1 MQELHISVRNLV
13 EFILRGGDIDN
24 RSGRMITDAM
34 LEGGKIHRKI
44 QRSMGENYQAEVQLA
59 LTIDAEEYRLV
70 VEGRAD
76 GIVYGM
82 FPTTTTQDTD
92 TIQISFDPEKEGT
105 HSNESGLDSEDIN
118 SECFNSEDFGSEE
131 LEQVSWS
138 ANESEN
144 FTQPEEMIYIDEI
157 KGMYRNVKT
166 MEAPIYVHKAQA
178 MCYAYIYA
186 LQNHLD
192 KIGVQMTYCNLDTE
206 DIKYFQEV
214 FLWDEL
220 SDWFGNLIGEYRKWA
235 DWQIMWRRK
244 RQASIQNLE
253 FPYPYREGQK
263 KLVGDVYRTISR
275 GKNLFIQAPT
285 GVGKTISTIFPA
297 VKAVGEELADRIFY
311 LTAKTITATVAKET
325 FGLLREQGYQAKI
338 IQLTAKE
345 KLCLCGRMAKFTE
358 ENEQMTLPGFT
369 QESDK
374 TIDENQETLFPEFPQ
389 VKLECNPQNCP
400 YALGHYDRVNDAVY
414 ELLQE
419 SDLFTREEIIAQA
432 RKHRVCPFEL
442 SLDVATWCDNILCD
456 YNYVF
461 DPNVY
466 LKRFF
471 QETPKEKYLFLV
483 DEAHNLVDRS
493 REMYSAQLYKEDILA
508 VKKIM
513 KLHNHAIAR
522 TLDKCNKAMLD
533 FKRECET
540 YSVCESVGVLTFH
553 LMRLLS
559 QMEEFFEKPREFP
572 DKKTVMDFY
581 FELRNF
587 VNIYDLV
594 DENYVIYNE
603 LQEDGRFM
611 IKLFCVDPSKNL
623 QKCIDKSVSTIFF
636 SATLLPINY
645 YKRLLSTKEDNY
657 AIYAQSTFDEKQRLL
672 AFGRDVSTKYTRRGP
687 VEYAKIAQYIRAAI
701 QGKEGNYMVFF
712 PSYKMMQDVCEV
724 FVSAELEN
732 GKWDEVLLNEESL
745 ICEQDSEGRM
755 NAEMQAFHLD
765 EIVEDNIGRS
775 AVIDKQTTL
784 TITMQ
789 RSNMNEA
796 EREEFLQS
804 FEREDNGTL
813 VAFCVMGGIFGE
825 GIDLKNDR
833 LIGAIIVG
841 TGLPQISNEREI
853 LKQFYDKQGLSG
865 FDYAFRYPGINK
877 VLQAAGRVIRTQEDR
892 GIIVLL
898 DERFLQSDYDALYPR
913 EWKERIVGDVSQL
926 EKEILH
932 FWEES

>member
-1 MQELHISVRNLV
+1 MQELHTSVRNLV

-34 LEGGKIHRKI
+34 MEGSKIHRKI
-44 QRSMGENYQAEVQLA
+44 QRSMGEDYQAEVPLA
-59 LTIDAEEYRLV
+59 LTIEAEEYMLV
-70 VEGRAD
+70 IEGRAD
-76 GIVYGM
+76 GIAYGE
-82 FPTTTTQDTD
+82 FPNQNSEKEAYTQDT
-92 TIQISFDPEKEGT
+92 F
-105 HSNESGLDSEDIN
+105 LDRT
-118 SECFNSEDFGSEE
+118 GKSEE
-131 LEQVSWS
+131 MV
-138 ANESEN
+138 
-144 FTQPEEMIYIDEI
+144 YIDEI
-157 KGMYRNVKT
+157 KGVYRNVAT
-166 MEAPIYVHKAQA
+166 MEAPVYVHKAQA

-192 KIGVQMTYCNLDTE
+192 QIGVQMTYCNLDTE
-206 DIKYFQEV
+206 DVKLFQEV
-214 FLWDEL
+214 FAWDAL
-220 SDWFGNLIGEYRKWA
+220 ADWFGNLIAEYRKWA

-244 RQASIQNLE
+244 RQESIQNLE
-253 FPYPYREGQK
+253 FPYPYREGQR
-263 KLVGDVYRTISR
+263 KLVGDVYRTIRR
-275 GKNLFIQAPT
+275 GKNLFLQAPT

-345 KLCLCGRMAKFTE
+345 KLCLCGNTAI
-358 ENEQMTLPGFT
+358 EQEAADQDNPYP
-369 QESDK
+369 D
-374 TIDENQETLFPEFPQ
+374 FPQ
-389 VKLECNPQNCP
+389 IKLECNPQNCP
-400 YALGHYDRVNDAVY
+400 YAKGHFDRVNDAVF
-414 ELLQE
+414 ELLQA
-419 SDLFTREEIIAQA
+419 SDLFTREEILAQA

-471 QETPKEKYLFLV
+471 QDSSKEKYLFLV

-493 REMYSAQLYKEDILA
+493 REMYSATLYKEDILA

-513 KLHNHAIAR
+513 KPHNQAIAR

-533 FKRECET
+533 FKRECEN
-540 YSVCESVGVLTFH
+540 YSVCESVGVLTFY
-553 LMRLLS
+553 LMRLVS

-572 DKKTVMDFY
+572 DKKTVLDFY

-594 DENYVIYNE
+594 DENYVIYDE
-603 LQEDGRFM
+603 MQEDGRFM

-657 AIYAQSTFDEKQRLL
+657 AIYAQSTFDETQRLL

-687 VEYAKIAQYIRAAI
+687 AEYEKIARYIRAAI
-701 QGKEGNYMVFF
+701 RSKKGNYMVFF
-712 PSYKMMQDVCEV
+712 PSYKMMQDVYDV
-724 FVSAELEN
+724 FVRVERESDTRN
-732 GKWDEVLLNEESL
+732 GVAVSDEQNIAEESL
-745 ICEQDSEGRM
+745 EES
-755 NAEMQAFHLD
+755 
-765 EIVEDNIGRS
+765 
-775 AVIDKQTTL
+775 L
-784 TITMQ
+784 TIIMQ
-789 RSNMNEA
+789 HSNMNEA
-796 EREEFLQS
+796 EREEFLQA
-804 FEREDNGTL
+804 FEQEDGGTL

-833 LIGAIIVG
+833 LIGAVIVG
-841 TGLPQISNEREI
+841 TGFPQISNEREI
-853 LKQFYDKQGLSG
+853 LKQYYDKQGLSG

-898 DERFLQSDYDALYPR
+898 DERFLQSDYNALYPR
-913 EWKERIVGDVSQL
+913 EWKNRIVGNVETVDA
-926 EKEILH
+926 EICK
-932 FWEES
+932 FWENTKDVLEIKKNPSG

>member
-1 MQELHISVRNLV
+1 MQELHTSVRNLV

-34 LEGGKIHRKI
+34 MEGSKIHRKI
-44 QRSMGENYQAEVQLA
+44 QRSMGEDYQAEVPLA
-59 LTIDAEEYRLV
+59 LTIEAEEYMLV
-70 VEGRAD
+70 IEGRAD
-76 GIVYGM
+76 GIAYGE
-82 FPTTTTQDTD
+82 FPNQNSEKEAYTQDT
-92 TIQISFDPEKEGT
+92 F
-105 HSNESGLDSEDIN
+105 LDRT
-118 SECFNSEDFGSEE
+118 GKSEE
-131 LEQVSWS
+131 MV
-138 ANESEN
+138 
-144 FTQPEEMIYIDEI
+144 YIDEI
-157 KGMYRNVKT
+157 KGVYRNVAT
-166 MEAPIYVHKAQA
+166 MEAPVYVHKAQA

-192 KIGVQMTYCNLDTE
+192 QIGVQMTYCNLDTE
-206 DIKYFQEV
+206 DVKLFQEV
-214 FLWDEL
+214 FAWDAL
-220 SDWFGNLIGEYRKWA
+220 ADWFGNLIAEYRKWA

-244 RQASIQNLE
+244 RQESIQNLE
-253 FPYPYREGQK
+253 FPYPYREGQR
-263 KLVGDVYRTISR
+263 KLVGDVYRTIHR
-275 GKNLFIQAPT
+275 GKNLFLQAPT

-345 KLCLCGRMAKFTE
+345 KLCLCGNTAI
-358 ENEQMTLPGFT
+358 EQEAADQDNPYP
-369 QESDK
+369 D
-374 TIDENQETLFPEFPQ
+374 FPQ
-389 VKLECNPQNCP
+389 IKLECNPQNCP
-400 YALGHYDRVNDAVY
+400 YAKGHFDRVNDAVF
-414 ELLQE
+414 ELLQA
-419 SDLFTREEIIAQA
+419 SDLFTRKEILAQA

-471 QETPKEKYLFLV
+471 QDNSKEKYLFLV

-493 REMYSAQLYKEDILA
+493 REMYSATLYKEDILA

-513 KLHNHAIAR
+513 KPHNQAIAR

-533 FKRECET
+533 FKRECEN
-540 YSVCESVGVLTFH
+540 YSVCESVGVLTFY
-553 LMRLLS
+553 LMRLVS

-572 DKKTVMDFY
+572 DKKTVLDFY

-594 DENYVIYNE
+594 DENYVIYDE
-603 LQEDGRFM
+603 MQEDGRFM

-657 AIYAQSTFDEKQRLL
+657 AIYAQSTFDETQRLL

-687 VEYAKIAQYIRAAI
+687 AEYEKIARYIRAAI
-701 QGKEGNYMVFF
+701 RSKKGNYMVFF
-712 PSYKMMQDVCEV
+712 PSYKMMQDVYDV
-724 FVSAELEN
+724 FVRVERESDTRN
-732 GKWDEVLLNEESL
+732 GVAVSDEPNIAEESL
-745 ICEQDSEGRM
+745 EES
-755 NAEMQAFHLD
+755 
-765 EIVEDNIGRS
+765 
-775 AVIDKQTTL
+775 L
-784 TITMQ
+784 TIIMQ
-789 RSNMNEA
+789 HSNMNEA
-796 EREEFLQS
+796 EREEFLQA
-804 FEREDNGTL
+804 FEQEDSGTL

-833 LIGAIIVG
+833 LIGAVIVG

-853 LKQFYDKQGLSG
+853 LKQYYDKQGLSG

-898 DERFLQSDYDALYPR
+898 DERFLQSDYNALYPR
-913 EWKERIVGDVSQL
+913 EWKNRIVGNVETVDA
-926 EKEILH
+926 EICK
-932 FWEES
+932 FWENTKDVFEIKKNPSG

>member
-1 MQELHISVRNLV
+1 MQELHTSVRNLV

-34 LEGGKIHRKI
+34 MEGSKIHRKI
-44 QRSMGENYQAEVQLA
+44 QRSMGEDYQAEVPLA
-59 LTIDAEEYRLV
+59 LTIEAEEYMLV
-70 VEGRAD
+70 IEGRAD
-76 GIVYGM
+76 GIAYGE
-82 FPTTTTQDTD
+82 FPNQNSEKEAYTQDT
-92 TIQISFDPEKEGT
+92 F
-105 HSNESGLDSEDIN
+105 LDRT
-118 SECFNSEDFGSEE
+118 GKSEE
-131 LEQVSWS
+131 MV
-138 ANESEN
+138 
-144 FTQPEEMIYIDEI
+144 YIDEI
-157 KGMYRNVKT
+157 KGVYRNVAT
-166 MEAPIYVHKAQA
+166 MEAPVYVHKAQA

-192 KIGVQMTYCNLDTE
+192 QIGVQMTYCNLDTE
-206 DIKYFQEV
+206 DVKRFQEV
-214 FLWDEL
+214 FAWDAL
-220 SDWFGNLIGEYRKWA
+220 ADWFGNLIAEYRKWA

-244 RQASIQNLE
+244 RQESIQNLE
-253 FPYPYREGQK
+253 FPYPYREGQR
-263 KLVGDVYRTISR
+263 KLVGDVYRTIRR

-345 KLCLCGRMAKFTE
+345 KLCLCGNTAI
-358 ENEQMTLPGFT
+358 EQEAADQDNPYP
-369 QESDK
+369 D
-374 TIDENQETLFPEFPQ
+374 FPQ
-389 VKLECNPQNCP
+389 IKLECNPQNCP
-400 YALGHYDRVNDAVY
+400 YAKGHFDRINDAVF
-414 ELLQE
+414 ELLQA
-419 SDLFTREEIIAQA
+419 SDLFTREEILAQA

-471 QETPKEKYLFLV
+471 QDSSKEKYLFLV

-493 REMYSAQLYKEDILA
+493 REMYSATLYKEDILA

-513 KLHNHAIAR
+513 KPHNQAIAR

-533 FKRECET
+533 FKRECEN
-540 YSVCESVGVLTFH
+540 YSVCESVGVLTFY
-553 LMRLLS
+553 LMRLVS

-572 DKKTVMDFY
+572 DKKTVLDFY

-594 DENYVIYNE
+594 DENYVIYDE
-603 LQEDGRFM
+603 MQEDGRFM

-657 AIYAQSTFDEKQRLL
+657 AIYAQSAFDETQRLL

-687 VEYAKIAQYIRAAI
+687 AEYEKIARYIRAAI
-701 QGKEGNYMVFF
+701 RSKKGNYMVFF
-712 PSYKMMQDVCEV
+712 PSYRMMQDVYDV
-724 FVSAELEN
+724 FVRVERESDNTRN
-732 GKWDEVLLNEESL
+732 GVAVSDEPNIAEESL
-745 ICEQDSEGRM
+745 EES
-755 NAEMQAFHLD
+755 
-765 EIVEDNIGRS
+765 
-775 AVIDKQTTL
+775 L
-784 TITMQ
+784 TIIMQ
-789 RSNMNEA
+789 HSNMNEA
-796 EREEFLQS
+796 EREEFLQA
-804 FEREDNGTL
+804 FEQEDGGTL

-833 LIGAIIVG
+833 LIGAVIVG

-853 LKQFYDKQGLSG
+853 LKQYYDKQGLSG

-898 DERFLQSDYDALYPR
+898 DERFLQSDYNALYPR
-913 EWKERIVGDVSQL
+913 EWKNRIVGNVETVDA
-926 EKEILH
+926 EICK
-932 FWEES
+932 FWENTKDVLEIKKNPSG

>member
-13 EFILRGGDIDN
+13 EFILRSGDIDN
-24 RSGRMITDAM
+24 RSGRMVTDAM

-44 QRSMGENYQAEVQLA
+44 QRSMGENYQAEVPLA
-59 LTIDAEEYRLV
+59 LTIDAGEYRLV

-76 GIVYGM
+76 GVVYGM
-82 FPTTTTQDTD
+82 FPIIT
-92 TIQISFDPEKEGT
+92 
-105 HSNESGLDSEDIN
+105 NEDND
-118 SECFNSEDFGSEE
+118 
-131 LEQVSWS
+131 
-138 ANESEN
+138 
-144 FTQPEEMIYIDEI
+144 TQPEEMIYIDEI

-166 MEAPIYVHKAQA
+166 MESPIYVHKAQA

-220 SDWFGNLIGEYRKWA
+220 SDWFGKLIVEYRKWA

-263 KLVGDVYRTISR
+263 KLVADVYRTISR

-345 KLCLCGRMAKFTE
+345 KLCLCGREAKFTE
-358 ENEQMTLPGFT
+358 ENEQITLLDFT

-374 TIDENQETLFPEFPQ
+374 RIGGKKKEPGDEIQEDPYPEFPQ
-389 VKLECNPQNCP
+389 EKLECNPQNCP

-419 SDLFTREEIIAQA
+419 SDLFTREEIVAQA
-432 RKHRVCPFEL
+432 KKHRVCPFEL

-513 KLHNHAIAR
+513 KPHNHAIAR

-533 FKRECET
+533 FKRECEN
-540 YSVCESVGVLTFH
+540 YSICESVGVLTFH

-559 QMEEFFEKPREFP
+559 QMEEFFEKPKEFP
-572 DKKTVMDFY
+572 DKKTVLDFY
-581 FELRNF
+581 FALRNF
-587 VNIYDLV
+587 INIYDLV

-657 AIYAQSTFDEKQRLL
+657 AIYARSTFDETQRLL

-687 VEYAKIAQYIRAAI
+687 AEYAKIARYIRAAI
-701 QGKEGNYMVFF
+701 RGKEGNYMVFF
-712 PSYKMMQDVCEV
+712 PSYKMMQDVYEV
-724 FVSAELEN
+724 FLET
-732 GKWDEVLLNEESL
+732 
-745 ICEQDSEGRM
+745 EQTE
-755 NAEMQAFHLD
+755 
-765 EIVEDNIGRS
+765 
-775 AVIDKQTTL
+775 L

-804 FEREDNGTL
+804 FEREDHGTL

-833 LIGAIIVG
+833 LIGAVIVG

-877 VLQAAGRVIRTQEDR
+877 VLQAAGRVIRTQEDQ

-898 DERFLQSDYDALYPR
+898 DDRFLQSDYDALYPR
-913 EWKERIVGDVSQL
+913 EWQNRVVGNVETL
-926 EKEILH
+926 EAEIH
-932 FWEES
+932 RFWENKKI

>member
-1 MQELHISVRNLV
+1 MQELHTSVRNLV

-34 LEGGKIHRKI
+34 MEGSKIHRKI
-44 QRSMGENYQAEVQLA
+44 QRSMGEDYQAEVPLA
-59 LTIDAEEYRLV
+59 LTIQAEEYMLV
-70 VEGRAD
+70 IEGRAD
-76 GIVYGM
+76 GIAYGE
-82 FPTTTTQDTD
+82 FPNQNSEKEAYTQDT
-92 TIQISFDPEKEGT
+92 F
-105 HSNESGLDSEDIN
+105 LDRT
-118 SECFNSEDFGSEE
+118 GKSEE
-131 LEQVSWS
+131 MV
-138 ANESEN
+138 
-144 FTQPEEMIYIDEI
+144 YIDEI
-157 KGMYRNVKT
+157 KGVYRNVAT
-166 MEAPIYVHKAQA
+166 MEAPVYVHKAQA

-192 KIGVQMTYCNLDTE
+192 QIGVQMTYCNLDTE
-206 DIKYFQEV
+206 DVKLFQEV
-214 FLWDEL
+214 FAWDAL
-220 SDWFGNLIGEYRKWA
+220 ADWFGNLIAEYRKWA

-244 RQASIQNLE
+244 RQESIQNLE
-253 FPYPYREGQK
+253 FPYPYREGQR
-263 KLVGDVYRTISR
+263 KLVGDVYRTIRR
-275 GKNLFIQAPT
+275 GKNLFLQAPT

-345 KLCLCGRMAKFTE
+345 KLCLCGNTAI
-358 ENEQMTLPGFT
+358 EQEAADQDDPYP
-369 QESDK
+369 D
-374 TIDENQETLFPEFPQ
+374 FPQ
-389 VKLECNPQNCP
+389 IKLECNPQNCP
-400 YALGHYDRVNDAVY
+400 YAKGHFDRVNDAVF
-414 ELLQE
+414 ELLQA
-419 SDLFTREEIIAQA
+419 SDLFTREEILAQA

-471 QETPKEKYLFLV
+471 QDSSKEKYLFLV

-493 REMYSAQLYKEDILA
+493 REMYSATLYKEDILA
-508 VKKIM
+508 VKKMM
-513 KLHNHAIAR
+513 KPHNQAIAR

-533 FKRECET
+533 FKRECEN
-540 YSVCESVGVLTFH
+540 YSVCESVGVLTFY
-553 LMRLLS
+553 LMRLVS

-572 DKKTVMDFY
+572 DKKTVLDFY

-594 DENYVIYNE
+594 DENYVIYDE
-603 LQEDGRFM
+603 MQEDGRFM

-657 AIYAQSTFDEKQRLL
+657 AIYAQSTFDETQRLL

-687 VEYAKIAQYIRAAI
+687 AEYEKIARYIRAAI
-701 QGKEGNYMVFF
+701 RSKKGNYMVFF
-712 PSYKMMQDVCEV
+712 PSYKMMQDVYDV
-724 FVSAELEN
+724 FVRVERESDTRN
-732 GKWDEVLLNEESL
+732 GVAVSDEPNIAEESL
-745 ICEQDSEGRM
+745 EES
-755 NAEMQAFHLD
+755 
-765 EIVEDNIGRS
+765 
-775 AVIDKQTTL
+775 L
-784 TITMQ
+784 TIIMQ
-789 RSNMNEA
+789 HSNMNEA
-796 EREEFLQS
+796 EREEFLQA
-804 FEREDNGTL
+804 FEQEDGGTL

-833 LIGAIIVG
+833 LIGAVIVG

-853 LKQFYDKQGLSG
+853 LKQYYDKQGLSG

-898 DERFLQSDYDALYPR
+898 DERFLQSDYNALYPR
-913 EWKERIVGDVSQL
+913 EWKNRIVGNVETVDA
-926 EKEILH
+926 EICK
-932 FWEES
+932 FWENTKDVLEIKKNPSG

>member
-1 MQELHISVRNLV
+1 MQELHTSVRNLV

-34 LEGGKIHRKI
+34 MEGSKIHRKI
-44 QRSMGENYQAEVQLA
+44 QRSMGEDYQAEVPLA
-59 LTIDAEEYRLV
+59 LTIEAEEYMLV
-70 VEGRAD
+70 IEGRAD
-76 GIVYGM
+76 GIAYGE
-82 FPTTTTQDTD
+82 FPNQNSEKEAYTQDT
-92 TIQISFDPEKEGT
+92 F
-105 HSNESGLDSEDIN
+105 LDRT
-118 SECFNSEDFGSEE
+118 GKSEE
-131 LEQVSWS
+131 MV
-138 ANESEN
+138 
-144 FTQPEEMIYIDEI
+144 YIDEI
-157 KGMYRNVKT
+157 KGVYRNVAT
-166 MEAPIYVHKAQA
+166 MEAPVYVHKAQA

-192 KIGVQMTYCNLDTE
+192 QIGVQMTYCNLDTE
-206 DIKYFQEV
+206 DVKLFQEV
-214 FLWDEL
+214 FAWDAL
-220 SDWFGNLIGEYRKWA
+220 ADWFGNLIAEYRKWA

-244 RQASIQNLE
+244 RQESIQNLE
-253 FPYPYREGQK
+253 FPYPYREGQR
-263 KLVGDVYRTISR
+263 KLVGDVYRTIRR
-275 GKNLFIQAPT
+275 GKNLFLQAPT

-345 KLCLCGRMAKFTE
+345 KLCLCGNTAI
-358 ENEQMTLPGFT
+358 EQEAADQDNPYP
-369 QESDK
+369 D
-374 TIDENQETLFPEFPQ
+374 FPQ
-389 VKLECNPQNCP
+389 IKLECNPQNCP
-400 YALGHYDRVNDAVY
+400 YAKGHFDRVNDAVF
-414 ELLQE
+414 ELLQA
-419 SDLFTREEIIAQA
+419 SDLFTREEILAQA

-471 QETPKEKYLFLV
+471 QDSSKEKYLFLV

-493 REMYSAQLYKEDILA
+493 REMYSATLYKEDILA

-513 KLHNHAIAR
+513 KPHNQAIAR

-533 FKRECET
+533 FKRECEN
-540 YSVCESVGVLTFH
+540 YSVCESVGVLTFY
-553 LMRLLS
+553 LMRLVS

-572 DKKTVMDFY
+572 DKKTVLDFY

-594 DENYVIYNE
+594 DENYVIYDE
-603 LQEDGRFM
+603 MQEDGRFM

-657 AIYAQSTFDEKQRLL
+657 AIYAQSTFDETQRLL

-687 VEYAKIAQYIRAAI
+687 AEYEKIARYIRAAI
-701 QGKEGNYMVFF
+701 RSKKGNYMVFF
-712 PSYKMMQDVCEV
+712 PSYKMMQDVYDV
-724 FVSAELEN
+724 FVRVERESDTRN
-732 GKWDEVLLNEESL
+732 GVAVSDEQNIAEESL
-745 ICEQDSEGRM
+745 EES
-755 NAEMQAFHLD
+755 
-765 EIVEDNIGRS
+765 
-775 AVIDKQTTL
+775 L
-784 TITMQ
+784 TIIMQ
-789 RSNMNEA
+789 HSNMNEA
-796 EREEFLQS
+796 EREEFLQA
-804 FEREDNGTL
+804 FEQEDGGTL

-833 LIGAIIVG
+833 LIGAVIVG

-853 LKQFYDKQGLSG
+853 LKQYYDKQGLSG

-898 DERFLQSDYDALYPR
+898 DERFLQSDYNALYPR
-913 EWKERIVGDVSQL
+913 EWKNRIVGNVETIDA
-926 EKEILH
+926 EICK
-932 FWEES
+932 FWENAKDVLEIKKNPSG

>member
-1 MQELHISVRNLV
+1 MQELHTSVRNLV

-34 LEGGKIHRKI
+34 MEGSKIHRKI
-44 QRSMGENYQAEVQLA
+44 QRSMGEDYQAEVPLA
-59 LTIDAEEYRLV
+59 LTIEAEEYMLV
-70 VEGRAD
+70 IEGRAD
-76 GIVYGM
+76 GIAYGE
-82 FPTTTTQDTD
+82 FPNQNSEKEAYTQDT
-92 TIQISFDPEKEGT
+92 F
-105 HSNESGLDSEDIN
+105 LDRT
-118 SECFNSEDFGSEE
+118 GKSEE
-131 LEQVSWS
+131 MV
-138 ANESEN
+138 
-144 FTQPEEMIYIDEI
+144 YIDEI
-157 KGMYRNVKT
+157 KGVYRNVAT
-166 MEAPIYVHKAQA
+166 MEAPVYVHKAQA

-192 KIGVQMTYCNLDTE
+192 QIGVQMTYCNLDTE
-206 DIKYFQEV
+206 DVKLFQEV
-214 FLWDEL
+214 FAWDAL
-220 SDWFGNLIGEYRKWA
+220 ADWFGNLIAEYRKWA

-244 RQASIQNLE
+244 RQESIQNLE
-253 FPYPYREGQK
+253 FPYPYREGQR
-263 KLVGDVYRTISR
+263 KLVGDVYRTIRR
-275 GKNLFIQAPT
+275 GKNLFLQAPT

-345 KLCLCGRMAKFTE
+345 KLCLCGNTAI
-358 ENEQMTLPGFT
+358 EQEAADQDNPYP
-369 QESDK
+369 D
-374 TIDENQETLFPEFPQ
+374 FPQ
-389 VKLECNPQNCP
+389 IKLECNPQNCP
-400 YALGHYDRVNDAVY
+400 YAKGHFDRVNDAVF
-414 ELLQE
+414 ELLQA
-419 SDLFTREEIIAQA
+419 SDLFTREEILAQA

-471 QETPKEKYLFLV
+471 QDSSKEKYLFLV

-493 REMYSAQLYKEDILA
+493 REMYSATLYKEDILA

-513 KLHNHAIAR
+513 KPHNQAIAR

-533 FKRECET
+533 FKRECEN
-540 YSVCESVGVLTFH
+540 YSVCESVGVLTFY
-553 LMRLLS
+553 LMRLVS

-572 DKKTVMDFY
+572 DKKTVLDFY

-594 DENYVIYNE
+594 DENYVIYDE
-603 LQEDGRFM
+603 MQEDGRFM

-657 AIYAQSTFDEKQRLL
+657 AIYAQSTFDETQRLL

-687 VEYAKIAQYIRAAI
+687 AEYEKIARYIRAAI
-701 QGKEGNYMVFF
+701 RSKKGNYMVFF
-712 PSYKMMQDVCEV
+712 PSYKMMQDVYDV
-724 FVSAELEN
+724 FVRVERESDTRN
-732 GKWDEVLLNEESL
+732 GVAVSDEQNIAEESL
-745 ICEQDSEGRM
+745 EES
-755 NAEMQAFHLD
+755 
-765 EIVEDNIGRS
+765 
-775 AVIDKQTTL
+775 L
-784 TITMQ
+784 TIIMQ
-789 RSNMNEA
+789 HSNMNEA
-796 EREEFLQS
+796 EREEFLQA
-804 FEREDNGTL
+804 FEQEDSGTL

-833 LIGAIIVG
+833 LIGAVIVG

-853 LKQFYDKQGLSG
+853 LKQYYDKQGLSG

-898 DERFLQSDYDALYPR
+898 DERFLQSDYNALYPR
-913 EWKERIVGDVSQL
+913 EWKNRIVGNVETVDA
-926 EKEILH
+926 EICK
-932 FWEES
+932 FWENTKDVLEIKKNPSG

>member
-1 MQELHISVRNLV
+1 MQELHTSVRNLV

-34 LEGGKIHRKI
+34 MEGSKIHRKI
-44 QRSMGENYQAEVQLA
+44 QRSMGEDYQAEVPLA
-59 LTIDAEEYRLV
+59 LTIEAEEYMLV
-70 VEGRAD
+70 IEGRAD
-76 GIVYGM
+76 GIAYGE
-82 FPTTTTQDTD
+82 FPNQNSEKEAYTQDT
-92 TIQISFDPEKEGT
+92 F
-105 HSNESGLDSEDIN
+105 LDRT
-118 SECFNSEDFGSEE
+118 GKSEE
-131 LEQVSWS
+131 MV
-138 ANESEN
+138 
-144 FTQPEEMIYIDEI
+144 YIDEI
-157 KGMYRNVKT
+157 KGVYRNVAT
-166 MEAPIYVHKAQA
+166 MEAPVYVHKAQA

-192 KIGVQMTYCNLDTE
+192 QIGVQMTYCNLDTE
-206 DIKYFQEV
+206 DVKLFQEV
-214 FLWDEL
+214 FAWDAL
-220 SDWFGNLIGEYRKWA
+220 ADWFGNLIAEYRKWA

-244 RQASIQNLE
+244 RQESIQNLE
-253 FPYPYREGQK
+253 FPYPYREGQR
-263 KLVGDVYRTISR
+263 KLVGDVYRTIRR
-275 GKNLFIQAPT
+275 GKNLFLQAPT

-345 KLCLCGRMAKFTE
+345 KLCLCGNTAI
-358 ENEQMTLPGFT
+358 EQEAADQDHPYP
-369 QESDK
+369 D
-374 TIDENQETLFPEFPQ
+374 FPQ
-389 VKLECNPQNCP
+389 IKLECNPQNCP
-400 YALGHYDRVNDAVY
+400 YAKGHFDRVNDAVF
-414 ELLQE
+414 ELLQA
-419 SDLFTREEIIAQA
+419 SDLFTREEILVQA

-471 QETPKEKYLFLV
+471 QDSSKEKYLFLV

-493 REMYSAQLYKEDILA
+493 REMYSATLYKEDILA

-513 KLHNHAIAR
+513 KPHNQAIAR

-533 FKRECET
+533 FKRECEN
-540 YSVCESVGVLTFH
+540 YSVCESVGVLTFY
-553 LMRLLS
+553 LMRLVS

-572 DKKTVMDFY
+572 DKKTVLDFY

-594 DENYVIYNE
+594 DENYVIYDE
-603 LQEDGRFM
+603 MQEDGRFM

-657 AIYAQSTFDEKQRLL
+657 AIYAQSTFDETQRLL

-687 VEYAKIAQYIRAAI
+687 AEYEKIARYIRAAI
-701 QGKEGNYMVFF
+701 RSKKGNYMVFF
-712 PSYKMMQDVCEV
+712 PSYKMMQDVYDV
-724 FVSAELEN
+724 FVRVERESDTRN
-732 GKWDEVLLNEESL
+732 GVAVSDEQNIAEESL
-745 ICEQDSEGRM
+745 EES
-755 NAEMQAFHLD
+755 
-765 EIVEDNIGRS
+765 
-775 AVIDKQTTL
+775 L
-784 TITMQ
+784 TIIMQ
-789 RSNMNEA
+789 HSNMNEA
-796 EREEFLQS
+796 EREEFLQA
-804 FEREDNGTL
+804 FEQEDGGTL

-833 LIGAIIVG
+833 LIGAVIVG

-853 LKQFYDKQGLSG
+853 LKQYYDKQGLSG

-898 DERFLQSDYDALYPR
+898 DERFLQSDYNALYPR
-913 EWKERIVGDVSQL
+913 EWKNRIVGNVETVDAEICKFWKNTKDVL
-926 EKEILH
+926 EIKKNP
-932 FWEES
+932 SG

>member
-1 MQELHISVRNLV
+1 MLYGKFCVDFVKSSIQQSSTPFVYERRTPMQELHTSVRNLV

-34 LEGGKIHRKI
+34 MEGSKIHRKI
-44 QRSMGENYQAEVQLA
+44 QRSMGENYQAEVPLA
-59 LTIDAEEYRLV
+59 LTIEAEEYMLV
-70 VEGRAD
+70 IEGRAD
-76 GIVYGM
+76 GIAYGE
-82 FPTTTTQDTD
+82 FPNQNSEKEAYTQDT
-92 TIQISFDPEKEGT
+92 F
-105 HSNESGLDSEDIN
+105 LDRT
-118 SECFNSEDFGSEE
+118 GKSEE
-131 LEQVSWS
+131 MV
-138 ANESEN
+138 
-144 FTQPEEMIYIDEI
+144 YIDEI
-157 KGMYRNVKT
+157 KGVYRNVAT
-166 MEAPIYVHKAQA
+166 MEAPVYVHKAQA

-192 KIGVQMTYCNLDTE
+192 QIGVQMTYCNLDTE
-206 DIKYFQEV
+206 DVKLFQEV
-214 FLWDEL
+214 FAWDAL
-220 SDWFGNLIGEYRKWA
+220 ADWFGNLIAEYRKWA

-244 RQASIQNLE
+244 RQESIQNLE
-253 FPYPYREGQK
+253 FPYPYREGQR
-263 KLVGDVYRTISR
+263 KLVGDVYRTIRR

-345 KLCLCGRMAKFTE
+345 KLCLCGNTAI
-358 ENEQMTLPGFT
+358 EQEAADQDNPYP
-369 QESDK
+369 D
-374 TIDENQETLFPEFPQ
+374 FPQ
-389 VKLECNPQNCP
+389 IKLECNPQNCP
-400 YALGHYDRVNDAVY
+400 YAKGHFDRVNDAVF
-414 ELLQE
+414 ELLQA
-419 SDLFTREEIIAQA
+419 SDLFTREEILAQA

-471 QETPKEKYLFLV
+471 QDSSKEKYLFLV

-493 REMYSAQLYKEDILA
+493 REMYSATLYKEDILA

-513 KLHNHAIAR
+513 KPHNQAIAR

-533 FKRECET
+533 FKRECEN
-540 YSVCESVGVLTFH
+540 YSVCESVGVLTFY
-553 LMRLLS
+553 LMRLVS

-572 DKKTVMDFY
+572 DKKTVLDFY

-594 DENYVIYNE
+594 DENYVIYDE
-603 LQEDGRFM
+603 MQEDGRFM

-657 AIYAQSTFDEKQRLL
+657 AIYAQSTFDETQRLL

-687 VEYAKIAQYIRAAI
+687 AEYEKIARYIRAAI
-701 QGKEGNYMVFF
+701 RSKKGNYMVFF
-712 PSYKMMQDVCEV
+712 PSYKMMQDVYDV
-724 FVSAELEN
+724 FVRLERESDTRN
-732 GKWDEVLLNEESL
+732 GVAVSDEQSIAEESL
-745 ICEQDSEGRM
+745 EES
-755 NAEMQAFHLD
+755 
-765 EIVEDNIGRS
+765 
-775 AVIDKQTTL
+775 L
-784 TITMQ
+784 TIIMQ
-789 RSNMNEA
+789 HSNMNEA
-796 EREEFLQS
+796 EREEFLQA
-804 FEREDNGTL
+804 FEQEDGGTL

-833 LIGAIIVG
+833 LIGAVIVG

-853 LKQFYDKQGLSG
+853 LKQYYDKQGLSG

-898 DERFLQSDYDALYPR
+898 DERFLQSDYNALYPR
-913 EWKERIVGDVSQL
+913 EWKNRIIGNVETVDA
-926 EKEILH
+926 EICK
-932 FWEES
+932 FWENTKDVLEIKKNPSG

>member
-1 MQELHISVRNLV
+1 MQELHTSVRNLV

-34 LEGGKIHRKI
+34 MEGSKIHRKI
-44 QRSMGENYQAEVQLA
+44 QRSMGENYQAEVPLA
-59 LTIDAEEYRLV
+59 LTIEAEEYMLV
-70 VEGRAD
+70 IEGRAD
-76 GIVYGM
+76 GIAYGE
-82 FPTTTTQDTD
+82 FPNQNSEKEAYTQDT
-92 TIQISFDPEKEGT
+92 F
-105 HSNESGLDSEDIN
+105 LDRT
-118 SECFNSEDFGSEE
+118 GKSEE
-131 LEQVSWS
+131 MV
-138 ANESEN
+138 
-144 FTQPEEMIYIDEI
+144 YIDEI
-157 KGMYRNVKT
+157 KGVYRNVAT
-166 MEAPIYVHKAQA
+166 MEAPVYVHKAQA

-192 KIGVQMTYCNLDTE
+192 QIGVQMTYCNLDTE
-206 DIKYFQEV
+206 DVKLFQEV
-214 FLWDEL
+214 FAWDAL
-220 SDWFGNLIGEYRKWA
+220 ADWFGNLIAEYRKWA

-244 RQASIQNLE
+244 RQESIQNLE
-253 FPYPYREGQK
+253 FPYPYREGQR
-263 KLVGDVYRTISR
+263 KLVGDVYRTIRR
-275 GKNLFIQAPT
+275 GKNLFLQAPT

-345 KLCLCGRMAKFTE
+345 KLCLCGNTAI
-358 ENEQMTLPGFT
+358 EQEAADQDNPYP
-369 QESDK
+369 D
-374 TIDENQETLFPEFPQ
+374 FPQ
-389 VKLECNPQNCP
+389 IKLECNPQNCP
-400 YALGHYDRVNDAVY
+400 YAKGHFDRVNDAVF
-414 ELLQE
+414 ELLQA
-419 SDLFTREEIIAQA
+419 SDLFTREEILAQA

-471 QETPKEKYLFLV
+471 QDSSKEKYLFLV

-493 REMYSAQLYKEDILA
+493 REMYSATLYKEDILA

-513 KLHNHAIAR
+513 KPHNQAIAR

-533 FKRECET
+533 FKRECEN
-540 YSVCESVGVLTFH
+540 YSVCESVGVLTFY
-553 LMRLLS
+553 LMRLVS

-572 DKKTVMDFY
+572 DKKTVLDFY

-594 DENYVIYNE
+594 DENYVIYDE
-603 LQEDGRFM
+603 MQEDGRFM

-657 AIYAQSTFDEKQRLL
+657 AIYAQSTFDETQRLL

-687 VEYAKIAQYIRAAI
+687 AEYEKIARYIRAAI
-701 QGKEGNYMVFF
+701 RSKKGNYMVFF
-712 PSYKMMQDVCEV
+712 PSYKMMQDVYDV
-724 FVSAELEN
+724 FVRVERECDTRN
-732 GKWDEVLLNEESL
+732 GVAVSDEQNIAEESL
-745 ICEQDSEGRM
+745 EES
-755 NAEMQAFHLD
+755 
-765 EIVEDNIGRS
+765 
-775 AVIDKQTTL
+775 L
-784 TITMQ
+784 TIIMQ
-789 RSNMNEA
+789 HSNMNEA
-796 EREEFLQS
+796 EREEFLQA
-804 FEREDNGTL
+804 FEQEDGGTL

-833 LIGAIIVG
+833 LIGAVIVG

-853 LKQFYDKQGLSG
+853 SITISRDYPDSITRSVIRGSTRCCRPQAASSAHRKTAGLSYYWMSG
-865 FDYAFRYPGINK
+865 SYKAIITHSIRES
-877 VLQAAGRVIRTQEDR
+877 GRTGSSEMWK
-892 GIIVLL
+892 LL
-898 DERFLQSDYDALYPR
+898 MRKFVNSGKIPKMCL
-913 EWKERIVGDVSQL
+913 K
-926 EKEILH
+926 
-932 FWEES
+932 

>member
-1 MQELHISVRNLV
+1 MQELHTSVRNLV

-34 LEGGKIHRKI
+34 MEGSKIHRKI
-44 QRSMGENYQAEVQLA
+44 QRSMGENYQAEVPLA
-59 LTIDAEEYRLV
+59 LTIEAEEYMLV
-70 VEGRAD
+70 IEGRAD
-76 GIVYGM
+76 GIAYGE
-82 FPTTTTQDTD
+82 FPNQNSEKEAYTQDT
-92 TIQISFDPEKEGT
+92 F
-105 HSNESGLDSEDIN
+105 LDRT
-118 SECFNSEDFGSEE
+118 GKSEE
-131 LEQVSWS
+131 MV
-138 ANESEN
+138 
-144 FTQPEEMIYIDEI
+144 YIDEI
-157 KGMYRNVKT
+157 KGVYRNVAT
-166 MEAPIYVHKAQA
+166 MEAPVYVHKAQA

-192 KIGVQMTYCNLDTE
+192 QIGVQMTYCNLDTE
-206 DIKYFQEV
+206 DVKLFQEV
-214 FLWDEL
+214 FAWDAL
-220 SDWFGNLIGEYRKWA
+220 ADWFGNLIAEYRKWA

-244 RQASIQNLE
+244 RQESIQNLE
-253 FPYPYREGQK
+253 FPYPYREGQR
-263 KLVGDVYRTISR
+263 KLVGDVYRTIRR
-275 GKNLFIQAPT
+275 GKNLFLQAPT

-345 KLCLCGRMAKFTE
+345 KLCLCGNTAI
-358 ENEQMTLPGFT
+358 EQEAADQDNPYP
-369 QESDK
+369 D
-374 TIDENQETLFPEFPQ
+374 FPQ
-389 VKLECNPQNCP
+389 IKLECNPQNCP
-400 YALGHYDRVNDAVY
+400 YAKGHFDRVNGAVF
-414 ELLQE
+414 ELLQA
-419 SDLFTREEIIAQA
+419 SDLFTREEILAQA

-471 QETPKEKYLFLV
+471 QDSSKEKYLFLV

-493 REMYSAQLYKEDILA
+493 REMYSATLYKEDILA
-508 VKKIM
+508 VKKMM
-513 KLHNHAIAR
+513 KPHNQAIAR

-533 FKRECET
+533 FKRECEN
-540 YSVCESVGVLTFH
+540 YSVCESVGVLTFY
-553 LMRLLS
+553 LMRLVS

-572 DKKTVMDFY
+572 DKKTVLDFY

-594 DENYVIYNE
+594 DENYVIYDE
-603 LQEDGRFM
+603 MQEDGRFM

-657 AIYAQSTFDEKQRLL
+657 AVYAQSTFDETQRLL

-687 VEYAKIAQYIRAAI
+687 AEYEKIARYIRAAI
-701 QGKEGNYMVFF
+701 RSKKGNYMVFF
-712 PSYKMMQDVCEV
+712 PSYKMMQDVYDV
-724 FVSAELEN
+724 FVRVERESDTRN
-732 GKWDEVLLNEESL
+732 GVAVSDEPNIAEESL
-745 ICEQDSEGRM
+745 EES
-755 NAEMQAFHLD
+755 
-765 EIVEDNIGRS
+765 
-775 AVIDKQTTL
+775 L
-784 TITMQ
+784 TIIMQ
-789 RSNMNEA
+789 HSNMNEA
-796 EREEFLQS
+796 EREEFLQA
-804 FEREDNGTL
+804 FEQEDGGTL

-833 LIGAIIVG
+833 LIGAVIVG

-853 LKQFYDKQGLSG
+853 LKQYYDKQGLSG

-898 DERFLQSDYDALYPR
+898 DERFLQSDYNALYPR
-913 EWKERIVGDVSQL
+913 EWKNRIVGNVETVDA
-926 EKEILH
+926 EICK
-932 FWEES
+932 FWENTKDVLEIKKNPSG

>member
-1 MQELHISVRNLV
+1 MQELHTSVRNLV

-34 LEGGKIHRKI
+34 MEGSKIHRKI
-44 QRSMGENYQAEVQLA
+44 QRSMGEDYQAEVPLA
-59 LTIDAEEYRLV
+59 LTIEAEEYMLV
-70 VEGRAD
+70 IEGRAD
-76 GIVYGM
+76 GIAYGE
-82 FPTTTTQDTD
+82 FPNQNSEKEAYTQDT
-92 TIQISFDPEKEGT
+92 F
-105 HSNESGLDSEDIN
+105 LDRT
-118 SECFNSEDFGSEE
+118 GKSEE
-131 LEQVSWS
+131 MV
-138 ANESEN
+138 
-144 FTQPEEMIYIDEI
+144 YIDEI
-157 KGMYRNVKT
+157 KGVYRNVAT
-166 MEAPIYVHKAQA
+166 MEAPVYVHKAQA

-192 KIGVQMTYCNLDTE
+192 QIGVQMTYCNLDTE
-206 DIKYFQEV
+206 DVKLFQEV
-214 FLWDEL
+214 FAWDAL
-220 SDWFGNLIGEYRKWA
+220 ADWFGNLIAEYRKWA

-244 RQASIQNLE
+244 RQESIQNLE
-253 FPYPYREGQK
+253 FPYPYREGQR
-263 KLVGDVYRTISR
+263 KLVGDVYRTIRR
-275 GKNLFIQAPT
+275 GKNLFLQAPT

-345 KLCLCGRMAKFTE
+345 KLCLCGNTAI
-358 ENEQMTLPGFT
+358 EQEAADQDNPYPDFL
-369 QESDK
+369 Q
-374 TIDENQETLFPEFPQ
+374 I
-389 VKLECNPQNCP
+389 KLECNPQNCP
-400 YALGHYDRVNDAVY
+400 YAKGHFDRVNDAVF
-414 ELLQE
+414 ELLQA
-419 SDLFTREEIIAQA
+419 SDLFTREEILAQA

-471 QETPKEKYLFLV
+471 QDSSKEKYLFLV

-493 REMYSAQLYKEDILA
+493 REMYSATLYKEDILA

-513 KLHNHAIAR
+513 KPHNQAIAR

-533 FKRECET
+533 FKRECEN
-540 YSVCESVGVLTFH
+540 YSVCESVGVLTFY
-553 LMRLLS
+553 LMRLVS

-572 DKKTVMDFY
+572 DKKTVLDFY

-594 DENYVIYNE
+594 DENYVIYDE
-603 LQEDGRFM
+603 MQEDGRFM

-657 AIYAQSTFDEKQRLL
+657 AIYAQSTFDETQRLL

-687 VEYAKIAQYIRAAI
+687 AEYEKIARYIRAAI
-701 QGKEGNYMVFF
+701 RSKKGNYMVFF
-712 PSYKMMQDVCEV
+712 PSYKMMQDVYDV
-724 FVSAELEN
+724 FARVERESDTRNGVAVS
-732 GKWDEVLLNEESL
+732 DEQNIAEESL
-745 ICEQDSEGRM
+745 EES
-755 NAEMQAFHLD
+755 
-765 EIVEDNIGRS
+765 
-775 AVIDKQTTL
+775 L
-784 TITMQ
+784 TIIMQ
-789 RSNMNEA
+789 HSNMNEA
-796 EREEFLQS
+796 EREEFLQA
-804 FEREDNGTL
+804 FEQEDGGTL

-833 LIGAIIVG
+833 LIGAVIVG

-853 LKQFYDKQGLSG
+853 LKQYYDKQGLSG

-898 DERFLQSDYDALYPR
+898 DERFLQSDYNALYPR
-913 EWKERIVGDVSQL
+913 EWKNRIVGNVETVDA
-926 EKEILH
+926 EICK
-932 FWEES
+932 FWENTKDVLEIKKNPSG

>member
-1 MQELHISVRNLV
+1 MQELHTSVRNLV

-34 LEGGKIHRKI
+34 MEGSKIHRKI
-44 QRSMGENYQAEVQLA
+44 QRSMGEDYQAEVPLA
-59 LTIDAEEYRLV
+59 LTIEAEEYMLV
-70 VEGRAD
+70 IEGRAD
-76 GIVYGM
+76 GIAYGE
-82 FPTTTTQDTD
+82 FPNQNSEKEAYTQDT
-92 TIQISFDPEKEGT
+92 F
-105 HSNESGLDSEDIN
+105 LDRT
-118 SECFNSEDFGSEE
+118 GKSEE
-131 LEQVSWS
+131 MV
-138 ANESEN
+138 
-144 FTQPEEMIYIDEI
+144 YIDEI
-157 KGMYRNVKT
+157 KGVYRNVAT
-166 MEAPIYVHKAQA
+166 MEAPVYVHKAQA

-192 KIGVQMTYCNLDTE
+192 QIGVQMTYCNLDTE
-206 DIKYFQEV
+206 DVKLFQEV
-214 FLWDEL
+214 FAWDTL
-220 SDWFGNLIGEYRKWA
+220 ADWFGNLIAEYRKWA

-244 RQASIQNLE
+244 RQESIQNLE
-253 FPYPYREGQK
+253 FPYPYREGQR
-263 KLVGDVYRTISR
+263 KLVGDVYRTIRR
-275 GKNLFIQAPT
+275 GKNLFLQAPT

-345 KLCLCGRMAKFTE
+345 KLCLCGNTAI
-358 ENEQMTLPGFT
+358 EQEAADQDNPYP
-369 QESDK
+369 D
-374 TIDENQETLFPEFPQ
+374 FPQ
-389 VKLECNPQNCP
+389 IKLECNPQNCP
-400 YALGHYDRVNDAVY
+400 YAKGHFDRVNDAVF
-414 ELLQE
+414 ELLQA
-419 SDLFTREEIIAQA
+419 SDLFTREEILAQA

-471 QETPKEKYLFLV
+471 QDSSKEKYLFLV

-493 REMYSAQLYKEDILA
+493 REMYSATLYKEDILA

-513 KLHNHAIAR
+513 KPHNQAIAR

-533 FKRECET
+533 FKRECEN
-540 YSVCESVGVLTFH
+540 YSVCESVGVLTFY
-553 LMRLLS
+553 LMRLVS

-572 DKKTVMDFY
+572 DKKTVLDFY

-594 DENYVIYNE
+594 DENYVIYDE
-603 LQEDGRFM
+603 MQEDGRFM

-657 AIYAQSTFDEKQRLL
+657 AIYAQSTFDETQRLL

-687 VEYAKIAQYIRAAI
+687 AEYEKIARYIRAAI
-701 QGKEGNYMVFF
+701 RSKKGNYMVFF
-712 PSYKMMQDVCEV
+712 PSYKMMQDVYDV
-724 FVSAELEN
+724 FVRVERESDTRN
-732 GKWDEVLLNEESL
+732 GVAVSDEQNIAEESL
-745 ICEQDSEGRM
+745 EES
-755 NAEMQAFHLD
+755 
-765 EIVEDNIGRS
+765 
-775 AVIDKQTTL
+775 L
-784 TITMQ
+784 TIIMQ
-789 RSNMNEA
+789 HSNMNEA
-796 EREEFLQS
+796 EREEFLQA
-804 FEREDNGTL
+804 FEQEDGGTL

-833 LIGAIIVG
+833 LIGAVIVG

-853 LKQFYDKQGLSG
+853 LKQYYDKQGLSG

-898 DERFLQSDYDALYPR
+898 DERFLQSDYNALYPR
-913 EWKERIVGDVSQL
+913 EWKNRIVGNVETVDA
-926 EKEILH
+926 EICK
-932 FWEES
+932 FWENTKDVLEIKKNPSG

>member
-1 MQELHISVRNLV
+1 MQELHTSVRNLV

-34 LEGGKIHRKI
+34 MEGSKIHRKI
-44 QRSMGENYQAEVQLA
+44 QRSMGENYQAEVPLA
-59 LTIDAEEYRLV
+59 LTIEAEEYMLV
-70 VEGRAD
+70 IEGRAD
-76 GIVYGM
+76 GIAYGE
-82 FPTTTTQDTD
+82 FPNQNSEKEAYTQDT
-92 TIQISFDPEKEGT
+92 F
-105 HSNESGLDSEDIN
+105 LDRT
-118 SECFNSEDFGSEE
+118 GKSEE
-131 LEQVSWS
+131 MV
-138 ANESEN
+138 
-144 FTQPEEMIYIDEI
+144 YIDEI
-157 KGMYRNVKT
+157 KGVYRNVAT
-166 MEAPIYVHKAQA
+166 MEASVYVHKAQA

-192 KIGVQMTYCNLDTE
+192 QIGVQMTYCNLDTE
-206 DIKYFQEV
+206 DVKLFQEV
-214 FLWDEL
+214 FAWDAL
-220 SDWFGNLIGEYRKWA
+220 ADWFGNLIAEYRKWA

-244 RQASIQNLE
+244 RQESIQNLE
-253 FPYPYREGQK
+253 FPYPYREGQR
-263 KLVGDVYRTISR
+263 KLVGDVYRTIRR
-275 GKNLFIQAPT
+275 GKNLFLQAPT

-345 KLCLCGRMAKFTE
+345 KLCLCGNTAI
-358 ENEQMTLPGFT
+358 EQEAADQDNPYP
-369 QESDK
+369 D
-374 TIDENQETLFPEFPQ
+374 FPQ
-389 VKLECNPQNCP
+389 IKLECNPQNCP
-400 YALGHYDRVNDAVY
+400 YAKGHFDRVNDAVF
-414 ELLQE
+414 ELLQA
-419 SDLFTREEIIAQA
+419 SDLFTREEILAQA

-471 QETPKEKYLFLV
+471 QDSSKEKYLFLV

-493 REMYSAQLYKEDILA
+493 REMYSATLYKEDILA

-513 KLHNHAIAR
+513 KPHNQAIAR

-533 FKRECET
+533 FKRECEN
-540 YSVCESVGVLTFH
+540 YSVCESVGVLTFY
-553 LMRLLS
+553 LMRLVS

-572 DKKTVMDFY
+572 DKKTVLDFY

-594 DENYVIYNE
+594 DENYVIYDE
-603 LQEDGRFM
+603 MQEDGRFM

-657 AIYAQSTFDEKQRLL
+657 AIYAQSTFDETQRLL

-687 VEYAKIAQYIRAAI
+687 AEYEKIARYIRAAI
-701 QGKEGNYMVFF
+701 RSKKGNYMVFF
-712 PSYKMMQDVCEV
+712 PSYKMMQDVYDV
-724 FVSAELEN
+724 FVRVERESDTRN
-732 GKWDEVLLNEESL
+732 GVAVSDEQNIAEESL
-745 ICEQDSEGRM
+745 EES
-755 NAEMQAFHLD
+755 
-765 EIVEDNIGRS
+765 
-775 AVIDKQTTL
+775 L
-784 TITMQ
+784 TIIMQ
-789 RSNMNEA
+789 HSNMNEA
-796 EREEFLQS
+796 EREEFLQA
-804 FEREDNGTL
+804 FEQEDGGTL

-833 LIGAIIVG
+833 LIGAVIVG

-853 LKQFYDKQGLSG
+853 LKQYYDKQGLSG

-898 DERFLQSDYDALYPR
+898 DERFLQSDYNALYPR
-913 EWKERIVGDVSQL
+913 EWKNRIVGNVETIDA
-926 EKEILH
+926 EICK
-932 FWEES
+932 FWENTKDVLEIKKNPSG

>member
-1 MQELHISVRNLV
+1 MQELHTSVRNLV

-34 LEGGKIHRKI
+34 MEGSKIHRKI
-44 QRSMGENYQAEVQLA
+44 QRSMGEDYQAEVPLA
-59 LTIDAEEYRLV
+59 LTIEAEEYMLV
-70 VEGRAD
+70 IEGRAD
-76 GIVYGM
+76 GIAYGE
-82 FPTTTTQDTD
+82 FPNQNSEKEAYTQDT
-92 TIQISFDPEKEGT
+92 F
-105 HSNESGLDSEDIN
+105 LDRT
-118 SECFNSEDFGSEE
+118 GKSEE
-131 LEQVSWS
+131 MV
-138 ANESEN
+138 
-144 FTQPEEMIYIDEI
+144 YIDEI
-157 KGMYRNVKT
+157 KGVYRNVAT
-166 MEAPIYVHKAQA
+166 MEAPVYVHKAQA

-192 KIGVQMTYCNLDTE
+192 QIGVQMTYCNLDTE
-206 DIKYFQEV
+206 DVKLFQEV
-214 FLWDEL
+214 FAWDAL
-220 SDWFGNLIGEYRKWA
+220 ADWFGNLIAEYRKWA

-244 RQASIQNLE
+244 RQESIQNLE
-253 FPYPYREGQK
+253 FPYPYREGQR
-263 KLVGDVYRTISR
+263 KLVGDVYRTIHR
-275 GKNLFIQAPT
+275 GKNLFLQAPT

-345 KLCLCGRMAKFTE
+345 KLCLCGNTAI
-358 ENEQMTLPGFT
+358 EQEAADQDNPYP
-369 QESDK
+369 D
-374 TIDENQETLFPEFPQ
+374 FPQ
-389 VKLECNPQNCP
+389 IKLECNPQNCP
-400 YALGHYDRVNDAVY
+400 YAKGHFDRVNDAVF
-414 ELLQE
+414 ELLQA
-419 SDLFTREEIIAQA
+419 SDLFTREEILAQA

-471 QETPKEKYLFLV
+471 QDSSKEKYLFLV

-493 REMYSAQLYKEDILA
+493 REMYSATLYKEDILA

-513 KLHNHAIAR
+513 KPHNQAIAR

-533 FKRECET
+533 FKRECEN
-540 YSVCESVGVLTFH
+540 YSVCESVGVLTFY
-553 LMRLLS
+553 LMRLVS

-572 DKKTVMDFY
+572 DKKKVLDFY

-594 DENYVIYNE
+594 DENYVIYDE
-603 LQEDGRFM
+603 MQEDGRFM

-657 AIYAQSTFDEKQRLL
+657 AIYAQSTFDETQRLL

-687 VEYAKIAQYIRAAI
+687 AEYEKIARYIRAAI
-701 QGKEGNYMVFF
+701 RSKKGNYMVFF
-712 PSYKMMQDVCEV
+712 PSYKMMQDVYDV
-724 FVSAELEN
+724 FVRVERESDTRNGVAVSDEQNIAEKSL
-732 GKWDEVLLNEESL
+732 EESL
-745 ICEQDSEGRM
+745 TII
-755 NAEMQAFHLD
+755 MQH
-765 EIVEDNIGRS
+765 
-775 AVIDKQTTL
+775 
-784 TITMQ
+784 
-789 RSNMNEA
+789 SNMNEA
-796 EREEFLQS
+796 EREEFLQA
-804 FEREDNGTL
+804 FEQEDGGTL

-833 LIGAIIVG
+833 LIGAVIVG

-853 LKQFYDKQGLSG
+853 LKQYYDKQGLSG

-898 DERFLQSDYDALYPR
+898 DERFLQSDYNALYPR
-913 EWKERIVGDVSQL
+913 EWKNRIVGNVETVDA
-926 EKEILH
+926 EICK
-932 FWEES
+932 FWENTKDVLEIKKNPSG

>member
-1 MQELHISVRNLV
+1 MQELHTSVRNLV

-34 LEGGKIHRKI
+34 MEGSKIHRKI
-44 QRSMGENYQAEVQLA
+44 QRSMGENYQAEVPLA
-59 LTIDAEEYRLV
+59 LTIEAEEYMLV
-70 VEGRAD
+70 IEGRAD
-76 GIVYGM
+76 GIAYGE
-82 FPTTTTQDTD
+82 FPNQNSEKEAYTQDT
-92 TIQISFDPEKEGT
+92 F
-105 HSNESGLDSEDIN
+105 LDRT
-118 SECFNSEDFGSEE
+118 GKSEE
-131 LEQVSWS
+131 MV
-138 ANESEN
+138 
-144 FTQPEEMIYIDEI
+144 YIDEI
-157 KGMYRNVKT
+157 KGVYRNVAT
-166 MEAPIYVHKAQA
+166 MEAPVYVHKAQA

-192 KIGVQMTYCNLDTE
+192 QIGVQMTYCNLDTE
-206 DIKYFQEV
+206 DVKLFQEV
-214 FLWDEL
+214 FAWDAL
-220 SDWFGNLIGEYRKWA
+220 ADWFGNLIAEYRKWA

-244 RQASIQNLE
+244 RQESIQNLE
-253 FPYPYREGQK
+253 FPYPYREGQR
-263 KLVGDVYRTISR
+263 KLVGDVYRTIRR

-345 KLCLCGRMAKFTE
+345 KLCLCGNTAI
-358 ENEQMTLPGFT
+358 EQEAADQDDPYP
-369 QESDK
+369 D
-374 TIDENQETLFPEFPQ
+374 FPQ
-389 VKLECNPQNCP
+389 IKLECNPQNCP
-400 YALGHYDRVNDAVY
+400 YAKGHFDRVNDAVF
-414 ELLQE
+414 ELLQA
-419 SDLFTREEIIAQA
+419 SDLFTREEILAQA

-471 QETPKEKYLFLV
+471 QDSSKEKYLFLV

-493 REMYSAQLYKEDILA
+493 REMYSATLYKEDILA

-513 KLHNHAIAR
+513 KPHNQAIAR

-533 FKRECET
+533 FKRECEN
-540 YSVCESVGVLTFH
+540 YSVCESVGVLTFY
-553 LMRLLS
+553 LMRLVS

-572 DKKTVMDFY
+572 DKKTVLDFY

-594 DENYVIYNE
+594 DENYVIYDE
-603 LQEDGRFM
+603 MQEDGRFM

-657 AIYAQSTFDEKQRLL
+657 AIYAQSTFDETQRLL

-687 VEYAKIAQYIRAAI
+687 AEYEKIARYIRAAI
-701 QGKEGNYMVFF
+701 RSKKGNYMVFF
-712 PSYKMMQDVCEV
+712 PSYKMMQDVYDV
-724 FVSAELEN
+724 FVRVERESDTRNSVAVS
-732 GKWDEVLLNEESL
+732 DEQNIAEESL
-745 ICEQDSEGRM
+745 EES
-755 NAEMQAFHLD
+755 
-765 EIVEDNIGRS
+765 
-775 AVIDKQTTL
+775 L
-784 TITMQ
+784 TIIIQ
-789 RSNMNEA
+789 HSNMNEA
-796 EREEFLQS
+796 EREEFLQA
-804 FEREDNGTL
+804 FEQEDGGTL

-833 LIGAIIVG
+833 LIGAVIVG

-853 LKQFYDKQGLSG
+853 LKQYYDKQGLSG

-898 DERFLQSDYDALYPR
+898 DERFLQSDYNALYPR
-913 EWKERIVGDVSQL
+913 EWKNRIVGNVETVDA
-926 EKEILH
+926 EICK
-932 FWEES
+932 FWENTKDVLEIKKNPSG

>member
-1 MQELHISVRNLV
+1 MQELHTSVRNLV

-34 LEGGKIHRKI
+34 MEGSKIHRKI
-44 QRSMGENYQAEVQLA
+44 QRSMGENYQAEVPLA
-59 LTIDAEEYRLV
+59 LTIEAEEYMLV
-70 VEGRAD
+70 IEGRAD
-76 GIVYGM
+76 GIAYGEFPNQNSEKEVY
-82 FPTTTTQDTD
+82 TQDT
-92 TIQISFDPEKEGT
+92 F
-105 HSNESGLDSEDIN
+105 LDRT
-118 SECFNSEDFGSEE
+118 GKSEE
-131 LEQVSWS
+131 MV
-138 ANESEN
+138 
-144 FTQPEEMIYIDEI
+144 YIDEI
-157 KGMYRNVKT
+157 KGVYRNVAT
-166 MEAPIYVHKAQA
+166 MEAPVYVHKAQA

-192 KIGVQMTYCNLDTE
+192 QIGVQMTYCNLDTE
-206 DIKYFQEV
+206 DVKLFQEV
-214 FLWDEL
+214 FAWDAL
-220 SDWFGNLIGEYRKWA
+220 ADWFGNLIAEYRKWA

-244 RQASIQNLE
+244 RQESIQNLE
-253 FPYPYREGQK
+253 FPYPYREGQR
-263 KLVGDVYRTISR
+263 KLVGDVYRTIRR
-275 GKNLFIQAPT
+275 GKNLFLQAPT

-345 KLCLCGRMAKFTE
+345 KLCLCGNTAI
-358 ENEQMTLPGFT
+358 EQEAADQDNPYP
-369 QESDK
+369 D
-374 TIDENQETLFPEFPQ
+374 FPQ
-389 VKLECNPQNCP
+389 IKLECNPQNCP
-400 YALGHYDRVNDAVY
+400 YAKGHFDRVNDAVF
-414 ELLQE
+414 ELLQA
-419 SDLFTREEIIAQA
+419 SDLFTREEILAQA

-471 QETPKEKYLFLV
+471 QDSSKEKYLFLV

-493 REMYSAQLYKEDILA
+493 REMYSATLYKEDILA

-513 KLHNHAIAR
+513 KPHNQAIAR

-533 FKRECET
+533 FKRECEN
-540 YSVCESVGVLTFH
+540 YSVCESVGVLTFY
-553 LMRLLS
+553 LMRLIS

-572 DKKTVMDFY
+572 DKKTVLDFY

-594 DENYVIYNE
+594 DENYVIYDE
-603 LQEDGRFM
+603 MQEDGRFM

-657 AIYAQSTFDEKQRLL
+657 AIYAQSTFDETQRLL

-687 VEYAKIAQYIRAAI
+687 AEYEKIARYIRAAI
-701 QGKEGNYMVFF
+701 RSKKGNYMVFF
-712 PSYKMMQDVCEV
+712 PSYKMMQDVYDV
-724 FVSAELEN
+724 FVRVERESDTRN
-732 GKWDEVLLNEESL
+732 GVAVSDEPNIAEESL
-745 ICEQDSEGRM
+745 EES
-755 NAEMQAFHLD
+755 
-765 EIVEDNIGRS
+765 
-775 AVIDKQTTL
+775 L
-784 TITMQ
+784 TIIMQ
-789 RSNMNEA
+789 HSNMNEA
-796 EREEFLQS
+796 EREEFLQA
-804 FEREDNGTL
+804 FEQEDGGTL

-833 LIGAIIVG
+833 LIGAVIVG

-853 LKQFYDKQGLSG
+853 LKQYYDKQGLSG

-913 EWKERIVGDVSQL
+913 EWKNRIVGNVETVDA
-926 EKEILH
+926 EICK
-932 FWEES
+932 FWENTKDVLEIKKNPSG

>member
-1 MQELHISVRNLV
+1 MQELHTSVRNLV

-34 LEGGKIHRKI
+34 MEGSKIHRKI
-44 QRSMGENYQAEVQLA
+44 QRSMGEDYQAEVPLA
-59 LTIDAEEYRLV
+59 LTIEAEEYMLV
-70 VEGRAD
+70 IEGRAD
-76 GIVYGM
+76 GIAYGE
-82 FPTTTTQDTD
+82 FPNQNSEKEAYTQDT
-92 TIQISFDPEKEGT
+92 F
-105 HSNESGLDSEDIN
+105 LDRT
-118 SECFNSEDFGSEE
+118 GKSEE
-131 LEQVSWS
+131 MV
-138 ANESEN
+138 
-144 FTQPEEMIYIDEI
+144 YIDEI
-157 KGMYRNVKT
+157 KGVYRNVAT
-166 MEAPIYVHKAQA
+166 MEAPVYVHKAQA

-192 KIGVQMTYCNLDTE
+192 QIGVQMTYCNLDTE
-206 DIKYFQEV
+206 DVKLFQEV
-214 FLWDEL
+214 FAWDAL
-220 SDWFGNLIGEYRKWA
+220 ADWFGNLIAEYRKWA

-244 RQASIQNLE
+244 RQESIQNLE
-253 FPYPYREGQK
+253 FPYPYREGQR
-263 KLVGDVYRTISR
+263 KLVGDVYRTIRR
-275 GKNLFIQAPT
+275 GKNLFLQAPT

-345 KLCLCGRMAKFTE
+345 KLCLCGNTAI
-358 ENEQMTLPGFT
+358 EQEAADQDNPYP
-369 QESDK
+369 D
-374 TIDENQETLFPEFPQ
+374 FPQ
-389 VKLECNPQNCP
+389 IKLECNPQNCP
-400 YALGHYDRVNDAVY
+400 YAKGHFDRVNDAVF
-414 ELLQE
+414 ELLQA
-419 SDLFTREEIIAQA
+419 SDLFTREEILAQA
-432 RKHRVCPFEL
+432 QKHRVCPFEL

-471 QETPKEKYLFLV
+471 QDSSKEKYLFLV

-493 REMYSAQLYKEDILA
+493 REMYSATLYKEDILA

-513 KLHNHAIAR
+513 KPHNQAIAR

-533 FKRECET
+533 FKRECEN
-540 YSVCESVGVLTFH
+540 YSVCESVGVLTFY
-553 LMRLLS
+553 LMRLVS

-572 DKKTVMDFY
+572 DKKTVLDFY

-594 DENYVIYNE
+594 DENYVIYDE
-603 LQEDGRFM
+603 MQEDGRFM

-657 AIYAQSTFDEKQRLL
+657 AIYAQSTFDETQRLL

-687 VEYAKIAQYIRAAI
+687 AEYEKIARYIRAAI
-701 QGKEGNYMVFF
+701 RSKKGNYMVFF
-712 PSYKMMQDVCEV
+712 PSYKMMQDVYDV
-724 FVSAELEN
+724 FVRVERECDTRN
-732 GKWDEVLLNEESL
+732 GVAVSDEPNIAEESL
-745 ICEQDSEGRM
+745 EES
-755 NAEMQAFHLD
+755 
-765 EIVEDNIGRS
+765 
-775 AVIDKQTTL
+775 L
-784 TITMQ
+784 TIIMQ
-789 RSNMNEA
+789 HSNMNEA
-796 EREEFLQS
+796 EREEFLQA
-804 FEREDNGTL
+804 FEQEDGGTL

-833 LIGAIIVG
+833 LIGAVIVG

-853 LKQFYDKQGLSG
+853 LKQYYDKQGLSG

-898 DERFLQSDYDALYPR
+898 DERFLQSDYNALYPR
-913 EWKERIVGDVSQL
+913 EWKNRIVGNVETVDA
-926 EKEILH
+926 EICK
-932 FWEES
+932 FWENTKDVLEIKKNPSG

>member
-1 MQELHISVRNLV
+1 MQELHTSVRNLV

-34 LEGGKIHRKI
+34 MEGSKIHRKI
-44 QRSMGENYQAEVQLA
+44 QRSMGEDYQAEVPLA
-59 LTIDAEEYRLV
+59 LTIQAEEYMLV
-70 VEGRAD
+70 IEGRAD
-76 GIVYGM
+76 GIAYGE
-82 FPTTTTQDTD
+82 FPNQNSEKEAYAQDT
-92 TIQISFDPEKEGT
+92 F
-105 HSNESGLDSEDIN
+105 LDRTDK
-118 SECFNSEDFGSEE
+118 SEE
-131 LEQVSWS
+131 MV
-138 ANESEN
+138 
-144 FTQPEEMIYIDEI
+144 YIDEI
-157 KGMYRNVKT
+157 KGVYRNVAT
-166 MEAPIYVHKAQA
+166 METPVYVHKAQA

-192 KIGVQMTYCNLDTE
+192 QIGVQMTYCNLDTE
-206 DIKYFQEV
+206 DVKLFQEV
-214 FLWDEL
+214 FAWDTL
-220 SDWFGNLIGEYRKWA
+220 ADWFGNLIAEYRKWA

-244 RQASIQNLE
+244 RQESIQNLE
-253 FPYPYREGQK
+253 FPYPYREGQR
-263 KLVGDVYRTISR
+263 KLVGDVYRTIRR

-345 KLCLCGRMAKFTE
+345 KLCLCGNTAI
-358 ENEQMTLPGFT
+358 EQEAADQDNPYP
-369 QESDK
+369 D
-374 TIDENQETLFPEFPQ
+374 FPQ
-389 VKLECNPQNCP
+389 IKLECNPQNCP
-400 YALGHYDRVNDAVY
+400 YAKGHFDRVNDAVF
-414 ELLQE
+414 ELLQA
-419 SDLFTREEIIAQA
+419 SDLFTREEILAQA

-471 QETPKEKYLFLV
+471 QDSSKEKYLFLV

-493 REMYSAQLYKEDILA
+493 REMYSATLYKEDILA

-513 KLHNHAIAR
+513 KPHNQAIAR

-533 FKRECET
+533 FKRECEN
-540 YSVCESVGVLTFH
+540 YSVCESVGVLTFY
-553 LMRLLS
+553 LMRLVS

-572 DKKTVMDFY
+572 DKKTVLDFY

-594 DENYVIYNE
+594 DENYVIYDE
-603 LQEDGRFM
+603 MQEDGRFM

-657 AIYAQSTFDEKQRLL
+657 AIYAQSTFDETQRLL

-687 VEYAKIAQYIRAAI
+687 AEYEKIARYIRAAI
-701 QGKEGNYMVFF
+701 RSKKGNYMVFF
-712 PSYKMMQDVCEV
+712 PSYKMMQDVYDV
-724 FVSAELEN
+724 FVRVERESDTRN
-732 GKWDEVLLNEESL
+732 GVAVSDEPSIAEESL
-745 ICEQDSEGRM
+745 KES
-755 NAEMQAFHLD
+755 
-765 EIVEDNIGRS
+765 
-775 AVIDKQTTL
+775 L
-784 TITMQ
+784 TIIMQ
-789 RSNMNEA
+789 HSNMNEA
-796 EREEFLQS
+796 EREEFLQA
-804 FEREDNGTL
+804 FEQEDGGTL

-833 LIGAIIVG
+833 LIGAVIVG

-853 LKQFYDKQGLSG
+853 LKQYYDKQGLSG

-898 DERFLQSDYDALYPR
+898 DERFLQSDYNALYPR
-913 EWKERIVGDVSQL
+913 EWKNRIVGNVETVDA
-926 EKEILH
+926 EICK
-932 FWEES
+932 FWENTKDVLEIKKNQSG

>member
-1 MQELHISVRNLV
+1 MQELHTSVRNLV

-34 LEGGKIHRKI
+34 MEGSKIHRKI
-44 QRSMGENYQAEVQLA
+44 QRSMGENYQAEVPLA
-59 LTIDAEEYRLV
+59 LTIEAEEYMLV
-70 VEGRAD
+70 IEGRAD
-76 GIVYGM
+76 GIAYGE
-82 FPTTTTQDTD
+82 FPNQNSEKEAYTQDT
-92 TIQISFDPEKEGT
+92 F
-105 HSNESGLDSEDIN
+105 LDRT
-118 SECFNSEDFGSEE
+118 GKSEE
-131 LEQVSWS
+131 MV
-138 ANESEN
+138 
-144 FTQPEEMIYIDEI
+144 YIDEI
-157 KGMYRNVKT
+157 KGVYRNVAT
-166 MEAPIYVHKAQA
+166 MEAPVYVHKAQA

-192 KIGVQMTYCNLDTE
+192 QIGVQMTYCNLDTE
-206 DIKYFQEV
+206 DVKLFQEV
-214 FLWDEL
+214 FAWDAL
-220 SDWFGNLIGEYRKWA
+220 ADWFGNLIAEYRKWA

-244 RQASIQNLE
+244 RQESIQNLE
-253 FPYPYREGQK
+253 FPYPYREGQR
-263 KLVGDVYRTISR
+263 KLVGDVYRTIRR
-275 GKNLFIQAPT
+275 GKNLFLQAPT

-345 KLCLCGRMAKFTE
+345 KLCLCGNTAI
-358 ENEQMTLPGFT
+358 EQEAADQDDPYP
-369 QESDK
+369 D
-374 TIDENQETLFPEFPQ
+374 FPQ
-389 VKLECNPQNCP
+389 IKLECNPQNCP
-400 YALGHYDRVNDAVY
+400 YAKGHFDRVNDAVF
-414 ELLQE
+414 ELLQA
-419 SDLFTREEIIAQA
+419 SDLFTREEILAQA

-471 QETPKEKYLFLV
+471 QDSSKEKYLFLV

-493 REMYSAQLYKEDILA
+493 REMYSATLYKEDILA

-513 KLHNHAIAR
+513 KPHNQAIAR

-533 FKRECET
+533 FKRECEN
-540 YSVCESVGVLTFH
+540 YSVCESVGVLTFY
-553 LMRLLS
+553 LMRLVS

-572 DKKTVMDFY
+572 DKKTVLDFY

-594 DENYVIYNE
+594 DENYVIYDE
-603 LQEDGRFM
+603 MQEDGRFM

-657 AIYAQSTFDEKQRLL
+657 AIYAQSTFDETQRLL

-687 VEYAKIAQYIRAAI
+687 AEYEKIARYIRAAI
-701 QGKEGNYMVFF
+701 RSKKGNYMVFF
-712 PSYKMMQDVCEV
+712 PSYKMMQDVYDV
-724 FVSAELEN
+724 FVRVERESDIRSGVAVS
-732 GKWDEVLLNEESL
+732 DEPNIAEESL
-745 ICEQDSEGRM
+745 EES
-755 NAEMQAFHLD
+755 
-765 EIVEDNIGRS
+765 
-775 AVIDKQTTL
+775 L
-784 TITMQ
+784 TIIMQ
-789 RSNMNEA
+789 HSNMNDA
-796 EREEFLQS
+796 EREEFLQA
-804 FEREDNGTL
+804 FEQEDGGTL

-833 LIGAIIVG
+833 LIGAVIVG

-853 LKQFYDKQGLSG
+853 LKQYYDKQGLSG

-898 DERFLQSDYDALYPR
+898 DERFLQSDYNALYPR
-913 EWKERIVGDVSQL
+913 EWKNRIVGNVETVDA
-926 EKEILH
+926 EICK
-932 FWEES
+932 FWENTKDVLEIKKNPSG

>member
-1 MQELHISVRNLV
+1 MQELHTSVRNLV

-34 LEGGKIHRKI
+34 MEGSKIHRKI
-44 QRSMGENYQAEVQLA
+44 QRSMGEDYQAEVPLA
-59 LTIDAEEYRLV
+59 LTIEAEEYMLV
-70 VEGRAD
+70 IEGRAD
-76 GIVYGM
+76 GIAYGE
-82 FPTTTTQDTD
+82 FPNQNSEKEAYTQDT
-92 TIQISFDPEKEGT
+92 F
-105 HSNESGLDSEDIN
+105 LDRT
-118 SECFNSEDFGSEE
+118 GKSEE
-131 LEQVSWS
+131 MV
-138 ANESEN
+138 
-144 FTQPEEMIYIDEI
+144 YIDEI
-157 KGMYRNVKT
+157 KGVYRNVAT
-166 MEAPIYVHKAQA
+166 MEAPVYVHKAQA

-192 KIGVQMTYCNLDTE
+192 QIGVQMTYCNLDTE
-206 DIKYFQEV
+206 DVKLFQEV
-214 FLWDEL
+214 FAWDAL
-220 SDWFGNLIGEYRKWA
+220 ADWFGNLIAEYRKWA

-244 RQASIQNLE
+244 RQESIQNLE
-253 FPYPYREGQK
+253 FPYPYREGQR
-263 KLVGDVYRTISR
+263 KLVGDVYRTIRR
-275 GKNLFIQAPT
+275 GKNLFLQAPT
-285 GVGKTISTIFPA
+285 GVGKTISTVFPA

-345 KLCLCGRMAKFTE
+345 KLCLCGNTAI
-358 ENEQMTLPGFT
+358 EQEAADQDNPYPDFL
-369 QESDK
+369 Q
-374 TIDENQETLFPEFPQ
+374 I
-389 VKLECNPQNCP
+389 KLECNPQNCP
-400 YALGHYDRVNDAVY
+400 YAKGHFDRVNDAVF
-414 ELLQE
+414 ELLQA
-419 SDLFTREEIIAQA
+419 SDLFTREEILAQA

-471 QETPKEKYLFLV
+471 QDSSKEKYLFLV

-493 REMYSAQLYKEDILA
+493 REMYSATLYKEDILA

-513 KLHNHAIAR
+513 KPHNQAIAR

-533 FKRECET
+533 FKRECEN
-540 YSVCESVGVLTFH
+540 YSVCESVGVLTFY
-553 LMRLLS
+553 LMRLVS

-572 DKKTVMDFY
+572 DKKTVLDFY

-594 DENYVIYNE
+594 DENYVIYDE
-603 LQEDGRFM
+603 MQEDGRFM

-657 AIYAQSTFDEKQRLL
+657 AIYAQSTFDETQRLL

-687 VEYAKIAQYIRAAI
+687 AEYEKIARYIRAAI
-701 QGKEGNYMVFF
+701 RSKKGNYMVFF
-712 PSYKMMQDVCEV
+712 PSYKMMQDVYDV
-724 FVSAELEN
+724 FVRVERESDTRN
-732 GKWDEVLLNEESL
+732 GVAVSDEPNIAEESL
-745 ICEQDSEGRM
+745 EES
-755 NAEMQAFHLD
+755 
-765 EIVEDNIGRS
+765 
-775 AVIDKQTTL
+775 L
-784 TITMQ
+784 TIIMQ
-789 RSNMNEA
+789 HSNMNEA
-796 EREEFLQS
+796 EREEFLQA
-804 FEREDNGTL
+804 FEQEDGGTL

-833 LIGAIIVG
+833 LIGAVIVG

-853 LKQFYDKQGLSG
+853 LKQYYDKQGLSG

-898 DERFLQSDYDALYPR
+898 DERFLQSDYNALYPR
-913 EWKERIVGDVSQL
+913 EWKNRIVGNVETVDA
-926 EKEILH
+926 EICK
-932 FWEES
+932 FWENTKDVLEIKKNPSG

>member
-1 MQELHISVRNLV
+1 MQELHTSVRNLV

-34 LEGGKIHRKI
+34 MEGSKIHRKI
-44 QRSMGENYQAEVQLA
+44 QRSMGEDYQAEVPLA
-59 LTIDAEEYRLV
+59 LTIEAEEYMLV
-70 VEGRAD
+70 IEGRAD
-76 GIVYGM
+76 GIAYGE
-82 FPTTTTQDTD
+82 FPNQNSEKEAYTQDT
-92 TIQISFDPEKEGT
+92 F
-105 HSNESGLDSEDIN
+105 LDRT
-118 SECFNSEDFGSEE
+118 GKSEE
-131 LEQVSWS
+131 MV
-138 ANESEN
+138 
-144 FTQPEEMIYIDEI
+144 YIDEI
-157 KGMYRNVKT
+157 KGVYRNVAT
-166 MEAPIYVHKAQA
+166 MEAPVYVHKAQA

-192 KIGVQMTYCNLDTE
+192 QIGVQMTYCNLDTE
-206 DIKYFQEV
+206 DVKLFQEV
-214 FLWDEL
+214 FAWDAL
-220 SDWFGNLIGEYRKWA
+220 ADWFGNLIAEYRKWA

-244 RQASIQNLE
+244 RQESIQNLE
-253 FPYPYREGQK
+253 FPYPYREGQR
-263 KLVGDVYRTISR
+263 KLVGDVYRTIRR
-275 GKNLFIQAPT
+275 GKNLFLQAPT

-345 KLCLCGRMAKFTE
+345 KLCLCGNTAI
-358 ENEQMTLPGFT
+358 EQEAADQDNPYP
-369 QESDK
+369 D
-374 TIDENQETLFPEFPQ
+374 FPQ
-389 VKLECNPQNCP
+389 IKLECNPQNCP
-400 YALGHYDRVNDAVY
+400 YAKGHFDRVNDAVF
-414 ELLQE
+414 ELLQA
-419 SDLFTREEIIAQA
+419 SDLFTREEILAQA

-471 QETPKEKYLFLV
+471 QDSSKEKYLFLV

-493 REMYSAQLYKEDILA
+493 REMYSATLYKEDILA
-508 VKKIM
+508 VKKSM
-513 KLHNHAIAR
+513 KPHNQAIAR

-533 FKRECET
+533 FKRECEN
-540 YSVCESVGVLTFH
+540 YSVCESVGVLTFY
-553 LMRLLS
+553 LMRLVS

-572 DKKTVMDFY
+572 DKKTVLDFY

-594 DENYVIYNE
+594 DENYVIYDE
-603 LQEDGRFM
+603 MQEDGRFM

-657 AIYAQSTFDEKQRLL
+657 AIYAQSTFDETQRLL

-687 VEYAKIAQYIRAAI
+687 AEYEKIARYIRAAI
-701 QGKEGNYMVFF
+701 RSKKGNYMVFF
-712 PSYKMMQDVCEV
+712 PSYKMMQDVYDV
-724 FVSAELEN
+724 FVRVERESDTRN
-732 GKWDEVLLNEESL
+732 GVAVSDEQNIAEESL
-745 ICEQDSEGRM
+745 EES
-755 NAEMQAFHLD
+755 
-765 EIVEDNIGRS
+765 
-775 AVIDKQTTL
+775 L
-784 TITMQ
+784 TIIMQ
-789 RSNMNEA
+789 HSNMNEA
-796 EREEFLQS
+796 EREEFLQA
-804 FEREDNGTL
+804 FEQEDGGTL

-833 LIGAIIVG
+833 LIGAVIVG

-853 LKQFYDKQGLSG
+853 LKQYYDKQGLSG

-898 DERFLQSDYDALYPR
+898 DERFLQSDYNALYPR
-913 EWKERIVGDVSQL
+913 EWKNRIVGNVETVDA
-926 EKEILH
+926 EICK
-932 FWEES
+932 FWENTKDVLEIKKNPSG

>member
-1 MQELHISVRNLV
+1 MQELHTSVRNLV

-34 LEGGKIHRKI
+34 MEGSKIHRKI
-44 QRSMGENYQAEVQLA
+44 QRSMGEDYQAEVPLA
-59 LTIDAEEYRLV
+59 LTIEAEEYMLV
-70 VEGRAD
+70 IEGRAD
-76 GIVYGM
+76 GIAYGE
-82 FPTTTTQDTD
+82 FPNQNSEKEAYTQDT
-92 TIQISFDPEKEGT
+92 F
-105 HSNESGLDSEDIN
+105 LDRT
-118 SECFNSEDFGSEE
+118 GKSEE
-131 LEQVSWS
+131 MV
-138 ANESEN
+138 
-144 FTQPEEMIYIDEI
+144 YIDEI
-157 KGMYRNVKT
+157 KGVYRNVAT
-166 MEAPIYVHKAQA
+166 MEAPVYVHKAQA

-192 KIGVQMTYCNLDTE
+192 QIGVQMTYCNLDTE
-206 DIKYFQEV
+206 DVKLFQEV
-214 FLWDEL
+214 FAWDAL
-220 SDWFGNLIGEYRKWA
+220 ADWFGNLIAEYRKWA

-244 RQASIQNLE
+244 RQESIQNLE
-253 FPYPYREGQK
+253 FPYPYREGQR
-263 KLVGDVYRTISR
+263 KLVGDVYRTIRR
-275 GKNLFIQAPT
+275 GKNLFLQAPT

-345 KLCLCGRMAKFTE
+345 KLCLCGNTAI
-358 ENEQMTLPGFT
+358 EQEAADQDNPYP
-369 QESDK
+369 D
-374 TIDENQETLFPEFPQ
+374 FPQ
-389 VKLECNPQNCP
+389 IKLECNPQNCP
-400 YALGHYDRVNDAVY
+400 YAKGHFDRVNDAVF
-414 ELLQE
+414 ELLQT
-419 SDLFTREEIIAQA
+419 SDLFTREEILAQA
-432 RKHRVCPFEL
+432 RKHRVCPFEM

-471 QETPKEKYLFLV
+471 QDSSKEKYLFLV

-493 REMYSAQLYKEDILA
+493 REMYSATLYKEDILA

-513 KLHNHAIAR
+513 KPHNQAIAR

-533 FKRECET
+533 FKRECEN
-540 YSVCESVGVLTFH
+540 YSVCESVGVLTFY
-553 LMRLLS
+553 LMRLVS

-572 DKKTVMDFY
+572 DKKTVLDFY

-594 DENYVIYNE
+594 DENYVIYDE
-603 LQEDGRFM
+603 MQEDGRFM

-657 AIYAQSTFDEKQRLL
+657 AIYAQSTFDETQRLL

-687 VEYAKIAQYIRAAI
+687 AEYEKIARYIRAAI
-701 QGKEGNYMVFF
+701 RSKKGNYMVFF
-712 PSYKMMQDVCEV
+712 PSYKMMQDVYDV
-724 FVSAELEN
+724 FVRVERESDTRN
-732 GKWDEVLLNEESL
+732 GVAVSDEQNIAEESL
-745 ICEQDSEGRM
+745 EES
-755 NAEMQAFHLD
+755 
-765 EIVEDNIGRS
+765 
-775 AVIDKQTTL
+775 L
-784 TITMQ
+784 TIIMQ
-789 RSNMNEA
+789 HSNMNEA
-796 EREEFLQS
+796 EREEFLQA
-804 FEREDNGTL
+804 FEQEDGGTL

-833 LIGAIIVG
+833 LIGAVIVG

-853 LKQFYDKQGLSG
+853 LKQYYDKQGLSG

-898 DERFLQSDYDALYPR
+898 DERFLQSDYNALYPR
-913 EWKERIVGDVSQL
+913 EWKNRIVGNVETVDA
-926 EKEILH
+926 EICK
-932 FWEES
+932 FWENTKDVLEIKKNPSG

>member
-1 MQELHISVRNLV
+1 MQELHTSVRNLV

-34 LEGGKIHRKI
+34 MEGSKIHRKI
-44 QRSMGENYQAEVQLA
+44 QRSMGENYQAEVPLA
-59 LTIDAEEYRLV
+59 LTIEAEEYMLV
-70 VEGRAD
+70 IEGRAD
-76 GIVYGM
+76 GIAYGE
-82 FPTTTTQDTD
+82 FPNQNSEKEAYTQDT
-92 TIQISFDPEKEGT
+92 F
-105 HSNESGLDSEDIN
+105 LDRT
-118 SECFNSEDFGSEE
+118 GKSEE
-131 LEQVSWS
+131 MV
-138 ANESEN
+138 
-144 FTQPEEMIYIDEI
+144 YIDES
-157 KGMYRNVKT
+157 KGVYRNVAT
-166 MEAPIYVHKAQA
+166 MEAPVYVHKAQA

-192 KIGVQMTYCNLDTE
+192 QIGVQMTYCNLDTE
-206 DIKYFQEV
+206 DVKLFQEV
-214 FLWDEL
+214 FAWDAL
-220 SDWFGNLIGEYRKWA
+220 ADWFGNLIAEYRKWA

-244 RQASIQNLE
+244 RQESIQNLE
-253 FPYPYREGQK
+253 FPYPYREGQR
-263 KLVGDVYRTISR
+263 KLVGDVYRTIRR
-275 GKNLFIQAPT
+275 GKNLFLQAPT

-345 KLCLCGRMAKFTE
+345 KLCLCGNTAI
-358 ENEQMTLPGFT
+358 EQEAADQDNPYP
-369 QESDK
+369 D
-374 TIDENQETLFPEFPQ
+374 FPQ
-389 VKLECNPQNCP
+389 IKLECNPQNCP
-400 YALGHYDRVNDAVY
+400 YAKGHFDRVNDAVF
-414 ELLQE
+414 ELLQA
-419 SDLFTREEIIAQA
+419 SDLFTREEILAQA

-471 QETPKEKYLFLV
+471 QDSSKEKYLFLV

-493 REMYSAQLYKEDILA
+493 REMYSATLYKEDILA

-513 KLHNHAIAR
+513 KPHNQAIAR

-533 FKRECET
+533 FKRECEN
-540 YSVCESVGVLTFH
+540 YSVCESVGVLTFY
-553 LMRLLS
+553 LMRLVS

-572 DKKTVMDFY
+572 DKKTVLDFY

-594 DENYVIYNE
+594 DENYVIYDE
-603 LQEDGRFM
+603 MQEDGRFM

-657 AIYAQSTFDEKQRLL
+657 AIYAQSTFDETQRLL

-687 VEYAKIAQYIRAAI
+687 AEYEKIARYIRAAI
-701 QGKEGNYMVFF
+701 RSKKGNYMVFF
-712 PSYKMMQDVCEV
+712 PSYKMMQDVYDV
-724 FVSAELEN
+724 FVRVERESDTRN
-732 GKWDEVLLNEESL
+732 GVAVSDEQNIAEESL
-745 ICEQDSEGRM
+745 EES
-755 NAEMQAFHLD
+755 
-765 EIVEDNIGRS
+765 
-775 AVIDKQTTL
+775 L
-784 TITMQ
+784 TIIMQ
-789 RSNMNEA
+789 HSNMNEA
-796 EREEFLQS
+796 EREEFLQA
-804 FEREDNGTL
+804 FEQEDGGTL

-833 LIGAIIVG
+833 LIGAVIVG

-853 LKQFYDKQGLSG
+853 LKQYYDKQGLSG

-898 DERFLQSDYDALYPR
+898 DERFLQSDYNALYPR
-913 EWKERIVGDVSQL
+913 EWKNRIVGNVETVDA
-926 EKEILH
+926 EICK
-932 FWEES
+932 FWENTKDVLEIKKNPSG

>member
-1 MQELHISVRNLV
+1 MQELHTSVRNLV

-34 LEGGKIHRKI
+34 MEGSKIHRKI
-44 QRSMGENYQAEVQLA
+44 QRSMGEDYQAEVPLA
-59 LTIDAEEYRLV
+59 LTIEAEEYMLV
-70 VEGRAD
+70 IEGRAD
-76 GIVYGM
+76 GIAYGE
-82 FPTTTTQDTD
+82 FPNQNSEKEAYTQDT
-92 TIQISFDPEKEGT
+92 F
-105 HSNESGLDSEDIN
+105 LDRT
-118 SECFNSEDFGSEE
+118 GKSEE
-131 LEQVSWS
+131 MV
-138 ANESEN
+138 
-144 FTQPEEMIYIDEI
+144 YIDEI
-157 KGMYRNVKT
+157 KGVYRNVAT
-166 MEAPIYVHKAQA
+166 MEAPVYVHKAQA

-192 KIGVQMTYCNLDTE
+192 QIGVQMTYCNLDTE
-206 DIKYFQEV
+206 DVKLFQEV
-214 FLWDEL
+214 FAWDAL
-220 SDWFGNLIGEYRKWA
+220 ADWFGNLIAEYRKWA

-244 RQASIQNLE
+244 RQESIQNLE
-253 FPYPYREGQK
+253 FPYPYREGQR
-263 KLVGDVYRTISR
+263 KLVGDVYRTIRR
-275 GKNLFIQAPT
+275 GKNLFLQAPT

-345 KLCLCGRMAKFTE
+345 KLCLCGNTAI
-358 ENEQMTLPGFT
+358 EQEAADQDNPYP
-369 QESDK
+369 D
-374 TIDENQETLFPEFPQ
+374 FPQ
-389 VKLECNPQNCP
+389 IKLECNPQNCP
-400 YALGHYDRVNDAVY
+400 YAKGHFDRVNDAVF
-414 ELLQE
+414 ELLQA
-419 SDLFTREEIIAQA
+419 SDLFTREEILAQA

-471 QETPKEKYLFLV
+471 QDSSKEKYLFLV

-493 REMYSAQLYKEDILA
+493 REMYSATLYKEDILA

-513 KLHNHAIAR
+513 KPHNQAIAR

-533 FKRECET
+533 FKRECEN
-540 YSVCESVGVLTFH
+540 YSVCESVGVLTFY
-553 LMRLLS
+553 LMRLVS

-572 DKKTVMDFY
+572 DKKTVLDFY

-594 DENYVIYNE
+594 DENYVIYDE
-603 LQEDGRFM
+603 MQEDGRFM

-657 AIYAQSTFDEKQRLL
+657 AIYAQSTFDETQRLL

-687 VEYAKIAQYIRAAI
+687 AEYEKIARYIRAAI
-701 QGKEGNYMVFF
+701 RSKKGNYMVFF
-712 PSYKMMQDVCEV
+712 PSYKMMQDVYDV
-724 FVSAELEN
+724 FVRVERESDTRN
-732 GKWDEVLLNEESL
+732 GVAVSDEPNIAEESL
-745 ICEQDSEGRM
+745 EES
-755 NAEMQAFHLD
+755 
-765 EIVEDNIGRS
+765 
-775 AVIDKQTTL
+775 L
-784 TITMQ
+784 TIIMQ
-789 RSNMNEA
+789 HSNMNEA
-796 EREEFLQS
+796 EREEFLQA
-804 FEREDNGTL
+804 FEQEDSGTL

-833 LIGAIIVG
+833 LIGAVIVG

-853 LKQFYDKQGLSG
+853 LKQYYDKQGLSG

-898 DERFLQSDYDALYPR
+898 DERFLQSDYNALYPR
-913 EWKERIVGDVSQL
+913 EWKNRIVGNVETIDA
-926 EKEILH
+926 EICK
-932 FWEES
+932 FWENAKDVLERKKNPSG

>member
-1 MQELHISVRNLV
+1 MQELHTSVRNLV

-34 LEGGKIHRKI
+34 MEGSKIHRKI
-44 QRSMGENYQAEVQLA
+44 QRSMGEDYQAEVPLA
-59 LTIDAEEYRLV
+59 LTIEAEEYMLV
-70 VEGRAD
+70 IEGRAD
-76 GIVYGM
+76 GIAYGE
-82 FPTTTTQDTD
+82 FPNQNSEKEAYTQDT
-92 TIQISFDPEKEGT
+92 F
-105 HSNESGLDSEDIN
+105 LDRT
-118 SECFNSEDFGSEE
+118 GKSEE
-131 LEQVSWS
+131 MV
-138 ANESEN
+138 
-144 FTQPEEMIYIDEI
+144 YIDEI
-157 KGMYRNVKT
+157 KGVYRNVAT
-166 MEAPIYVHKAQA
+166 MEAPVYVHKAQA

-192 KIGVQMTYCNLDTE
+192 QIGVQMTYCNLDTE
-206 DIKYFQEV
+206 DVKLFQEV
-214 FLWDEL
+214 FAWDAL
-220 SDWFGNLIGEYRKWA
+220 ADWFGNLIAEYRKWA

-244 RQASIQNLE
+244 RQESIQNLE
-253 FPYPYREGQK
+253 FPYPYREGQR
-263 KLVGDVYRTISR
+263 KLVGDVYRTIRR
-275 GKNLFIQAPT
+275 GKNLFLQAPT

-345 KLCLCGRMAKFTE
+345 KLCLCGNTAI
-358 ENEQMTLPGFT
+358 EQEAADQDNPYP
-369 QESDK
+369 D
-374 TIDENQETLFPEFPQ
+374 FPQ
-389 VKLECNPQNCP
+389 IKLECNPQNCP
-400 YALGHYDRVNDAVY
+400 YAKGHFDRVNDAVF
-414 ELLQE
+414 ELLQA
-419 SDLFTREEIIAQA
+419 SDLFTREEILAQA

-471 QETPKEKYLFLV
+471 QDSSKEKYLFLV

-493 REMYSAQLYKEDILA
+493 REMYSATLYKEDILA

-513 KLHNHAIAR
+513 KPHNQAIAR

-533 FKRECET
+533 FKRECEN
-540 YSVCESVGVLTFH
+540 YSVCESVGVLTFY
-553 LMRLLS
+553 LMRLVS

-572 DKKTVMDFY
+572 DKKTVLDFY

-594 DENYVIYNE
+594 DENYVIYDE
-603 LQEDGRFM
+603 MQEDGRFM
-611 IKLFCVDPSKNL
+611 IKLFWVDPSKNL

-657 AIYAQSTFDEKQRLL
+657 AIYAQSTFDETQRLL

-687 VEYAKIAQYIRAAI
+687 AEYEKIARYIRAAI
-701 QGKEGNYMVFF
+701 RSKKGNYMVFF
-712 PSYKMMQDVCEV
+712 PSYKMMQDVYDV
-724 FVSAELEN
+724 FVRVERESDTRN
-732 GKWDEVLLNEESL
+732 GVAVSDEQNIAEESL
-745 ICEQDSEGRM
+745 EES
-755 NAEMQAFHLD
+755 
-765 EIVEDNIGRS
+765 
-775 AVIDKQTTL
+775 L
-784 TITMQ
+784 TIIMQ
-789 RSNMNEA
+789 HSNMNEA
-796 EREEFLQS
+796 EREEFLQA
-804 FEREDNGTL
+804 FEQEDGGTL

-833 LIGAIIVG
+833 LIGAVIVG

-853 LKQFYDKQGLSG
+853 LKQYYDKQGLSG

-898 DERFLQSDYDALYPR
+898 DERFLQSDYNALYPR
-913 EWKERIVGDVSQL
+913 EWKNRIVGNVETVDA
-926 EKEILH
+926 EICK
-932 FWEES
+932 FWENTKDVLEIKKNPSG

>member
-1 MQELHISVRNLV
+1 MQELHTSVRNLV

-34 LEGGKIHRKI
+34 MEGSKIHRKI
-44 QRSMGENYQAEVQLA
+44 QRSMGEDYQAEVPLA
-59 LTIDAEEYRLV
+59 LTIEAEEYMLV
-70 VEGRAD
+70 IEGRAD
-76 GIVYGM
+76 GIAYGE
-82 FPTTTTQDTD
+82 FPNQNSEKEAYTQDT
-92 TIQISFDPEKEGT
+92 F
-105 HSNESGLDSEDIN
+105 LDRT
-118 SECFNSEDFGSEE
+118 GKSEE
-131 LEQVSWS
+131 MV
-138 ANESEN
+138 
-144 FTQPEEMIYIDEI
+144 YIDEI
-157 KGMYRNVKT
+157 KGVYRNVAT
-166 MEAPIYVHKAQA
+166 MEAPVYVHKAQA

-192 KIGVQMTYCNLDTE
+192 QIGVQMTYCNLDTE
-206 DIKYFQEV
+206 DVKLFQEV
-214 FLWDEL
+214 FAWDAL
-220 SDWFGNLIGEYRKWA
+220 ADWFGNLIAEYRKWA

-244 RQASIQNLE
+244 RQESIQNLE
-253 FPYPYREGQK
+253 FPYPYREGQR
-263 KLVGDVYRTISR
+263 KLVGDVYRTIRR
-275 GKNLFIQAPT
+275 GKNLFLQAPT

-345 KLCLCGRMAKFTE
+345 KLCLCGNTAI
-358 ENEQMTLPGFT
+358 EQEAADQDNPY
-369 QESDK
+369 SD
-374 TIDENQETLFPEFPQ
+374 FPQ
-389 VKLECNPQNCP
+389 IKLECNPQNCP
-400 YALGHYDRVNDAVY
+400 YAKGHFDRVNDAVF
-414 ELLQE
+414 ELLQA
-419 SDLFTREEIIAQA
+419 SDLFTREEILAQA

-471 QETPKEKYLFLV
+471 QDSSKEKYLFLV

-493 REMYSAQLYKEDILA
+493 REMYSATLYKEDILA

-513 KLHNHAIAR
+513 KPHNQAIAR

-533 FKRECET
+533 FKRECEN
-540 YSVCESVGVLTFH
+540 YSVCESVGVLTFY
-553 LMRLLS
+553 LMRLVS

-572 DKKTVMDFY
+572 DKKTVLDFY

-594 DENYVIYNE
+594 DENYVIYDE
-603 LQEDGRFM
+603 MQEDGRFM

-657 AIYAQSTFDEKQRLL
+657 AIYAQSTFDETQRLL

-687 VEYAKIAQYIRAAI
+687 AEYEKIARYIRAAI
-701 QGKEGNYMVFF
+701 RSKKGNYMVFF
-712 PSYKMMQDVCEV
+712 PSYKMMQDVYDV
-724 FVSAELEN
+724 FVRVERESDTRN
-732 GKWDEVLLNEESL
+732 GVAVSDEQNIAEESL
-745 ICEQDSEGRM
+745 EES
-755 NAEMQAFHLD
+755 
-765 EIVEDNIGRS
+765 
-775 AVIDKQTTL
+775 L
-784 TITMQ
+784 TIIMQ
-789 RSNMNEA
+789 HSNMNEA
-796 EREEFLQS
+796 EREEFLQA
-804 FEREDNGTL
+804 FEQEDGGTL

-833 LIGAIIVG
+833 LIGAVIVG

-853 LKQFYDKQGLSG
+853 LKQYYDKQGLSG

-898 DERFLQSDYDALYPR
+898 DERFLQSDYNALYPR
-913 EWKERIVGDVSQL
+913 EWKNRIVGNVETVDA
-926 EKEILH
+926 EICK
-932 FWEES
+932 FWENTKDVLEIKKNPSG

>member
-13 EFILRGGDIDN
+13 EFILRSGDIDN
-24 RSGRMITDAM
+24 RSGRMVTDAM

-44 QRSMGENYQAEVQLA
+44 QRSMGENYQAEVPLA
-59 LTIDAEEYRLV
+59 LTIDAGEYRFV

-76 GIVYGM
+76 GVVYGM
-82 FPTTTTQDTD
+82 FPIIT
-92 TIQISFDPEKEGT
+92 
-105 HSNESGLDSEDIN
+105 NEDND
-118 SECFNSEDFGSEE
+118 
-131 LEQVSWS
+131 
-138 ANESEN
+138 
-144 FTQPEEMIYIDEI
+144 TQPEEMIYIDEI

-166 MEAPIYVHKAQA
+166 MESPIYVHKAQA

-206 DIKYFQEV
+206 DIKYFQDV

-220 SDWFGNLIGEYRKWA
+220 SDWFGKLIVEYRKWA

-263 KLVGDVYRTISR
+263 KLVADVYRTISR

-345 KLCLCGRMAKFTE
+345 KLCLCGREAKFTE
-358 ENEQMTLPGFT
+358 ENEQITLLDFT

-374 TIDENQETLFPEFPQ
+374 RIGGKKNEPGDEIQEDPYPEFPQ
-389 VKLECNPQNCP
+389 EKLECNPQNCP

-419 SDLFTREEIIAQA
+419 SDLFTREEIVAQA
-432 RKHRVCPFEL
+432 KKHRVCPFEL

-513 KLHNHAIAR
+513 KPHNHAIAR

-533 FKRECET
+533 FKRECEN
-540 YSVCESVGVLTFH
+540 YSICESVGVLTFH

-559 QMEEFFEKPREFP
+559 QMEEFFEKPKEFP
-572 DKKTVMDFY
+572 DKKTVLDFY
-581 FELRNF
+581 FALRNF
-587 VNIYDLV
+587 INIYDLV

-657 AIYAQSTFDEKQRLL
+657 AIYARSTFDETQRLL

-687 VEYAKIAQYIRAAI
+687 AEYAKIAQYIHAAI
-701 QGKEGNYMVFF
+701 SGKQGNYMVFF
-712 PSYKMMQDVCEV
+712 PSYKMMQDVYEV
-724 FVSAELEN
+724 FL
-732 GKWDEVLLNEESL
+732 GT
-745 ICEQDSEGRM
+745 EQTE
-755 NAEMQAFHLD
+755 
-765 EIVEDNIGRS
+765 
-775 AVIDKQTTL
+775 L

-804 FEREDNGTL
+804 FEREDHGTL

-833 LIGAIIVG
+833 LIGAVIVG

-877 VLQAAGRVIRTQEDR
+877 VLQAAGRVIRTQEDQ

-898 DERFLQSDYDALYPR
+898 DDRFLQSDYDALYPR
-913 EWKERIVGDVSQL
+913 EWQNRVVGNVETL
-926 EKEILH
+926 EAEIHRFWENKEI
-932 FWEES
+932 

>member
-1 MQELHISVRNLV
+1 MQELHTSVRNLV

-34 LEGGKIHRKI
+34 MEGSKIHRKI
-44 QRSMGENYQAEVQLA
+44 QRSMGENYQAEVPLA
-59 LTIDAEEYRLV
+59 LTIEAEEYMLV
-70 VEGRAD
+70 IEGRAD
-76 GIVYGM
+76 GIAYGE
-82 FPTTTTQDTD
+82 FPNQNSEKEAYTQDT
-92 TIQISFDPEKEGT
+92 F
-105 HSNESGLDSEDIN
+105 LDWT
-118 SECFNSEDFGSEE
+118 GKSEE
-131 LEQVSWS
+131 MV
-138 ANESEN
+138 
-144 FTQPEEMIYIDEI
+144 YIDEI
-157 KGMYRNVKT
+157 KGVYRNVAT
-166 MEAPIYVHKAQA
+166 MEAPVYVHKAQA

-192 KIGVQMTYCNLDTE
+192 QIGVQMTYCNLDTE
-206 DIKYFQEV
+206 DVKLFQEV
-214 FLWDEL
+214 FAWDAL
-220 SDWFGNLIGEYRKWA
+220 ADWFGNLIAEYRKWA

-244 RQASIQNLE
+244 RQESIQNLE
-253 FPYPYREGQK
+253 FPYPYREGQR
-263 KLVGDVYRTISR
+263 KLVGDVYRTIRR
-275 GKNLFIQAPT
+275 GKNLFLQAPT

-345 KLCLCGRMAKFTE
+345 KLCLCGNTAI
-358 ENEQMTLPGFT
+358 EQEAADQDNPYP
-369 QESDK
+369 D
-374 TIDENQETLFPEFPQ
+374 FPQ
-389 VKLECNPQNCP
+389 IKLECNPQNCP
-400 YALGHYDRVNDAVY
+400 YAKGHFDRVNDAVF
-414 ELLQE
+414 ELLQA
-419 SDLFTREEIIAQA
+419 SDLFTREEILAQA

-471 QETPKEKYLFLV
+471 QDSSKEKYLFLV

-493 REMYSAQLYKEDILA
+493 REMYSATLYKEDILA

-513 KLHNHAIAR
+513 KPHNQAIAR

-533 FKRECET
+533 FKRECEN
-540 YSVCESVGVLTFH
+540 YSVCESVGVLTFY
-553 LMRLLS
+553 LMRLVS

-572 DKKTVMDFY
+572 DKKTVLDFY

-594 DENYVIYNE
+594 DENYVIYDE
-603 LQEDGRFM
+603 MQEDGRFM

-657 AIYAQSTFDEKQRLL
+657 AIYAQSTFDETQRLL

-687 VEYAKIAQYIRAAI
+687 AEYEKIARYIRAAI
-701 QGKEGNYMVFF
+701 RSKKGNYMVFF
-712 PSYKMMQDVCEV
+712 PSYKMMQDVYDV
-724 FVSAELEN
+724 FVRVERESDTRN
-732 GKWDEVLLNEESL
+732 GVAVSDEQNIAEESL
-745 ICEQDSEGRM
+745 EES
-755 NAEMQAFHLD
+755 
-765 EIVEDNIGRS
+765 
-775 AVIDKQTTL
+775 L
-784 TITMQ
+784 TIIMQ
-789 RSNMNEA
+789 HSNMNEA
-796 EREEFLQS
+796 EREEFLQA
-804 FEREDNGTL
+804 FEQEDGGTL

-833 LIGAIIVG
+833 LIGAVIVG

-853 LKQFYDKQGLSG
+853 LKQYYDKQGLSG

-898 DERFLQSDYDALYPR
+898 DERFLQSDYNALYPR
-913 EWKERIVGDVSQL
+913 EWKNRIVGNVETVDA
-926 EKEILH
+926 EICK
-932 FWEES
+932 FWENAKDVLEIKKNPSG

>member
-1 MQELHISVRNLV
+1 MQELHTSVRNLV

-34 LEGGKIHRKI
+34 MEGSKIHRKI
-44 QRSMGENYQAEVQLA
+44 QRSMGEDYQAEVPLA
-59 LTIDAEEYRLV
+59 LTIEAEEYMLV
-70 VEGRAD
+70 IEGRAD
-76 GIVYGM
+76 GIAYGE
-82 FPTTTTQDTD
+82 FPNQNSEKEAYTQDT
-92 TIQISFDPEKEGT
+92 F
-105 HSNESGLDSEDIN
+105 LDRT
-118 SECFNSEDFGSEE
+118 GKSEE
-131 LEQVSWS
+131 MV
-138 ANESEN
+138 
-144 FTQPEEMIYIDEI
+144 YIDEI
-157 KGMYRNVKT
+157 KGVYRNVAT
-166 MEAPIYVHKAQA
+166 MEAPVYVHKAQA

-192 KIGVQMTYCNLDTE
+192 QIGVQMTYCNLDTE
-206 DIKYFQEV
+206 DVKLFQEV
-214 FLWDEL
+214 FAWDAL
-220 SDWFGNLIGEYRKWA
+220 ADWFGNLIAEYRKWA

-244 RQASIQNLE
+244 RQESIQNLE
-253 FPYPYREGQK
+253 FPYPYREGQR
-263 KLVGDVYRTISR
+263 KLVGDVYRTIRR
-275 GKNLFIQAPT
+275 GKNLFLQAPT

-345 KLCLCGRMAKFTE
+345 KLCLCGNTAI
-358 ENEQMTLPGFT
+358 EQEAADQDNPYP
-369 QESDK
+369 D
-374 TIDENQETLFPEFPQ
+374 FPQ
-389 VKLECNPQNCP
+389 IKLECNPQNCP
-400 YALGHYDRVNDAVY
+400 YAKGHFDRVNDAVF
-414 ELLQE
+414 ELLQA
-419 SDLFTREEIIAQA
+419 SDLFTREEILAQA

-471 QETPKEKYLFLV
+471 QDSSKEKYLFLV

-493 REMYSAQLYKEDILA
+493 REMYSATLYKEDILA

-513 KLHNHAIAR
+513 KPHNQAIAR

-533 FKRECET
+533 FKRECEN
-540 YSVCESVGVLTFH
+540 YSVCESVGVLTFY
-553 LMRLLS
+553 LMRLVS

-572 DKKTVMDFY
+572 DKKTVLDFY

-594 DENYVIYNE
+594 DENYVIYDE
-603 LQEDGRFM
+603 MQEDGRFM

-657 AIYAQSTFDEKQRLL
+657 AIYAQSTFDETQRLI

-687 VEYAKIAQYIRAAI
+687 AEYEKIARYIRAAI
-701 QGKEGNYMVFF
+701 RSKKGNYMVFF
-712 PSYKMMQDVCEV
+712 PSYKMMQDVYDV
-724 FVSAELEN
+724 FVRVERESDTRN
-732 GKWDEVLLNEESL
+732 GVAVSSEQNIAEESL
-745 ICEQDSEGRM
+745 EES
-755 NAEMQAFHLD
+755 
-765 EIVEDNIGRS
+765 
-775 AVIDKQTTL
+775 L
-784 TITMQ
+784 TIIMQ
-789 RSNMNEA
+789 HSNMNEA
-796 EREEFLQS
+796 EREEFLQA
-804 FEREDNGTL
+804 FEQEDGGTL

-833 LIGAIIVG
+833 LIGAVIVG

-853 LKQFYDKQGLSG
+853 LKQYYDKQGLSG

-898 DERFLQSDYDALYPR
+898 DERFLQSDYNALYPR
-913 EWKERIVGDVSQL
+913 EWKNRIVGNVETVDA
-926 EKEILH
+926 EICK
-932 FWEES
+932 FWENTKDVLEIKKNPSG

>member
-1 MQELHISVRNLV
+1 MQELHTSVRNLV

-34 LEGGKIHRKI
+34 MEGSKIHRKI
-44 QRSMGENYQAEVQLA
+44 QRSMGEDYQAEVPLA
-59 LTIDAEEYRLV
+59 LTIEAEEYMLV
-70 VEGRAD
+70 IEGRAD
-76 GIVYGM
+76 GIAYGE
-82 FPTTTTQDTD
+82 FPNQNSEKEACTQDT
-92 TIQISFDPEKEGT
+92 F
-105 HSNESGLDSEDIN
+105 LDRT
-118 SECFNSEDFGSEE
+118 GKSEE
-131 LEQVSWS
+131 MV
-138 ANESEN
+138 
-144 FTQPEEMIYIDEI
+144 YIDEI
-157 KGMYRNVKT
+157 KGVYRNVAT
-166 MEAPIYVHKAQA
+166 MEAPVYVHKAQA

-192 KIGVQMTYCNLDTE
+192 QIGVQMTYCNLDTE
-206 DIKYFQEV
+206 DVKLFQEV
-214 FLWDEL
+214 FAWDAL
-220 SDWFGNLIGEYRKWA
+220 ADWFGNLIAEYRKWA
-235 DWQIMWRRK
+235 GWQIMWRRK
-244 RQASIQNLE
+244 RQESIQNLE
-253 FPYPYREGQK
+253 FPYPYREGQR
-263 KLVGDVYRTISR
+263 KLVGDVYRTIRR
-275 GKNLFIQAPT
+275 GKNLFLQAPT

-345 KLCLCGRMAKFTE
+345 KLCLCGNTAI
-358 ENEQMTLPGFT
+358 EQEAADQDNPYP
-369 QESDK
+369 D
-374 TIDENQETLFPEFPQ
+374 FPQ
-389 VKLECNPQNCP
+389 IKLECNPQNCP
-400 YALGHYDRVNDAVY
+400 YAKGHFDRVNDAVF
-414 ELLQE
+414 ELLQT
-419 SDLFTREEIIAQA
+419 SDLFTREEILAQA

-471 QETPKEKYLFLV
+471 QDSSKEKYLFLV

-493 REMYSAQLYKEDILA
+493 REMYSATLYKEDILA

-513 KLHNHAIAR
+513 KPHNQAIAR

-533 FKRECET
+533 FKRECEN
-540 YSVCESVGVLTFH
+540 YSVCESVGVLTFY
-553 LMRLLS
+553 LMRLVS

-572 DKKTVMDFY
+572 DKKTVLDFY

-594 DENYVIYNE
+594 DENYVIYDE
-603 LQEDGRFM
+603 MQEDGRFM

-657 AIYAQSTFDEKQRLL
+657 AIYAQSTFDETQRLL

-687 VEYAKIAQYIRAAI
+687 AEYEKIARYIRAAI
-701 QGKEGNYMVFF
+701 RSKKGNYMVFF
-712 PSYKMMQDVCEV
+712 PSYKMMQDVYDV
-724 FVSAELEN
+724 FVRVERESDTRN
-732 GKWDEVLLNEESL
+732 GVAVSDEQNIAEESL
-745 ICEQDSEGRM
+745 EES
-755 NAEMQAFHLD
+755 
-765 EIVEDNIGRS
+765 
-775 AVIDKQTTL
+775 L
-784 TITMQ
+784 TIIMQ
-789 RSNMNEA
+789 HSNMNEA
-796 EREEFLQS
+796 EREEFLQA
-804 FEREDNGTL
+804 FEQEDGGTL

-833 LIGAIIVG
+833 LIGAVIVG

-853 LKQFYDKQGLSG
+853 LKQYYDKQGLSG

-898 DERFLQSDYDALYPR
+898 DERFLQSDYNALYPR
-913 EWKERIVGDVSQL
+913 EWKNRIVGNVETVDA
-926 EKEILH
+926 EICK
-932 FWEES
+932 FWENTKDVLEIKKNPSG

>member
-1 MQELHISVRNLV
+1 MQELHTSVRNLV

-34 LEGGKIHRKI
+34 MEGSKIHRKI
-44 QRSMGENYQAEVQLA
+44 QRSMGENYQAEVPLA
-59 LTIDAEEYRLV
+59 LTIEAEEYMLV
-70 VEGRAD
+70 IEGRAD
-76 GIVYGM
+76 GIAYGE
-82 FPTTTTQDTD
+82 FPNQNSEKEAYTQDT
-92 TIQISFDPEKEGT
+92 F
-105 HSNESGLDSEDIN
+105 LDRT
-118 SECFNSEDFGSEE
+118 GKSEE
-131 LEQVSWS
+131 MV
-138 ANESEN
+138 
-144 FTQPEEMIYIDEI
+144 YIDEI
-157 KGMYRNVKT
+157 KGVYRNVAT
-166 MEAPIYVHKAQA
+166 MEAPVYVHKAQA

-192 KIGVQMTYCNLDTE
+192 QIGVQMTYCNLDTE
-206 DIKYFQEV
+206 DVKLFQEV
-214 FLWDEL
+214 FAWDTL
-220 SDWFGNLIGEYRKWA
+220 ADWFGNLIAEYRKWA

-244 RQASIQNLE
+244 RQESIQNLE
-253 FPYPYREGQK
+253 FPYSYREGQR
-263 KLVGDVYRTISR
+263 KLVGDVYRTIRR
-275 GKNLFIQAPT
+275 GKNLFLQAPT

-345 KLCLCGRMAKFTE
+345 KLCLCGNTAI
-358 ENEQMTLPGFT
+358 EQEAADQDNPYP
-369 QESDK
+369 D
-374 TIDENQETLFPEFPQ
+374 FPQ
-389 VKLECNPQNCP
+389 IKLECNPQNCP
-400 YALGHYDRVNDAVY
+400 YAKGHFDRVNDAVF
-414 ELLQE
+414 ELLQA
-419 SDLFTREEIIAQA
+419 SDLFTREEILAQA

-471 QETPKEKYLFLV
+471 QDSSKEKYLFLV

-493 REMYSAQLYKEDILA
+493 REMYSATLYKEDILA

-513 KLHNHAIAR
+513 KPHNQAIAR

-533 FKRECET
+533 FKRECEN
-540 YSVCESVGVLTFH
+540 YSVCESVGVLTFY
-553 LMRLLS
+553 LMRLVS

-572 DKKTVMDFY
+572 DKKTVLDFY

-594 DENYVIYNE
+594 DENYVIYDE
-603 LQEDGRFM
+603 MQEDGRFM

-657 AIYAQSTFDEKQRLL
+657 AIYAQSTFDETQRLL

-687 VEYAKIAQYIRAAI
+687 AEYEKIARYIRAAI
-701 QGKEGNYMVFF
+701 RSKKGNYMVFF
-712 PSYKMMQDVCEV
+712 PSYKMMQDVYDV
-724 FVSAELEN
+724 FVCVERESDTRSGVAVS
-732 GKWDEVLLNEESL
+732 DEPNIAEESL
-745 ICEQDSEGRM
+745 EES
-755 NAEMQAFHLD
+755 
-765 EIVEDNIGRS
+765 
-775 AVIDKQTTL
+775 L
-784 TITMQ
+784 TIIMQ
-789 RSNMNEA
+789 HSNMNEA
-796 EREEFLQS
+796 EREEFLQA
-804 FEREDNGTL
+804 FEQEDGGTL

-833 LIGAIIVG
+833 LIGAVIVG

-853 LKQFYDKQGLSG
+853 LKQYYDKQGLSG

-898 DERFLQSDYDALYPR
+898 DERFLQSDYNALYPR
-913 EWKERIVGDVSQL
+913 EWKNRIVGNVETVDA
-926 EKEILH
+926 EICK
-932 FWEES
+932 FWENTKDVLEIKKNPSG